1 MVHQVEV
8 AREPEIASYWAQWKE
23 DATPCYFPSLIEN
36 NVARSG
42 RSEQNVIL
50 DILKRHY
57 RNLSDEETR
66 LDVLTAWSIVLQL
79 FTGNAS
85 VSFRLTSQSGR
96 SRLCS
101 TAIERDT
108 TVNTVRSMLRE
119 GLAQSENFKVSDID
133 SNPGFLASN
142 GRPFCN
148 TAVILDADIPTEE
161 DDMAICL
168 HLHESNHAAEAKLI
182 YSRACLEEDH
192 AADIVSTFQQV
203 LSEVMTKPAA
213 LYSEL
218 QVLHPISSRKLF
230 EWNAVAP
237 ASVDRCVGELFEDQA
252 NYTSTNMAIH
262 ASDASFTYA
271 ELESASRKIAM
282 ALQAKSVG
290 PEDVVLLSFPKSAWA
305 VVAMMAVVRAGAT
318 MLFFDISHPTAR
330 LQEIQNQ
337 VQAKIMLTAPQYADA
352 WDWTGAEVLV
362 VDSHLVDSLPDR
374 SLLTSIVQPNNSL
387 YIIYTSGSTG
397 KPKGCCV
404 EHRQFLTGSYAQ
416 RKASGM
422 RATDRV
428 LQLAS
433 FSFDV
438 SLLEIMTSLITGA
451 CVCIPGDASRSRG
464 PAHCI
469 QEFGVT
475 WAFLTPS
482 LVKLMTPDMVPTLRF
497 LVLGGEALGKA
508 DVETWAP
515 THVQLANGYGPTECS
530 VAATA
535 FPNLS
540 PESHPSNIGFPL
552 GALIWIVD
560 PEDHRRLV
568 PPGCPGELLVHGP
581 IVARGYYKDTERTDA
596 VFVSDDFP
604 WLPKT
609 GSEEARRMYRSGD
622 LARFNSDG
630 SIHFLGRKGQD
641 SQVKLRGLRIE
652 LGEIEHHIAKHEA
665 VRRAAVLLPREG
677 PCKDQLTVVLS
688 LGTVPEPESE
698 KGIQLLQ
705 GHFET
710 AEQVKQDVSAHLPA
724 YMVPSLWIVASSI
737 PLSIS
742 GKLNRSAVTQF
753 TNSIDDE
760 TYNLVTGDVSEV
772 AVIPASPVEEILQQ
786 ACGEILNVPA
796 SSIRLN
802 RSFIH
807 NGLDSILG
815 MQLLSRLRAAGIA
828 VSMQDMLASKS
839 LSELAERART
849 GDAAT
854 TLQTYP
860 ISYDLARF
868 ESEILPDLPVQAE
881 EIEEV
886 YPLGIMQRGILLSQ
900 QRESAS
906 YELRILCRATL
917 PHGRESMD
925 IDRLKNAWK
934 SVSNRHASLRTVF
947 TPSLSDDS
955 PCDQLVFKTV
965 EPQISIVSCRNEAD
979 VRHAVHQ
986 YTIAN
991 ADKGQRPRVD
1001 FVIYMTG
1008 EHLYCMAAVDHA
1020 LIDGVSVLLMF
1031 RDLSAAYAGDLD
1043 LTRTTRFSHYV
1054 GYLQQQDRSVSMD
1067 FWKQY
1072 LQGISTCHFPVLN
1085 DNSHGPNELH
1095 ELTASV
1101 DQSLGLHNF
1110 CRTHNIT
1117 PASLLHLAWA
1127 MTLRAYSGTEDVCF
1141 GYLSAGRD
1149 LPVQDID
1156 DAVGAYINMLVCRM
1170 DLGELASSS
1179 LLQLAES
1186 VQQSFLKSMP
1196 HQLCSLADIQHE
1208 LQLRGPLFNTVL
1220 SLQSALGD
1228 IIQASKNSI
1237 AFEIV
1242 DEIDLTEYDISV
1254 NIAVA
1259 RDDVHLSF
1267 RHYTSKVS
1275 DEMASNVLGTFQN
1288 MIRVIV
1294 QDHEKRLNEID
1305 LLSENDKHQ
1314 ILSWNEMV
1322 WEDHKRRIH
1331 DIISEQARR
1340 KPNALAID
1348 AHDGRLTYAELDSIS
1363 SLLASYLS
1371 ELGVGPETLVPLC
1384 FKKSMWVP
1392 VTQMAVLKAG
1402 GACVAMDPTHPE
1414 KRRDELL
1421 RQCDAKMALTSPEY
1435 IHLFDKLVGKALAI
1449 SKPLLDGLLE
1459 KQFTLPKTWIRPTP
1473 SNPCFVV
1480 FTSGSTG
1487 KPKGIVLEHHA
1498 LASSS
1503 AAHGPIM
1510 QYNQPGARIL
1520 QFASYTFDVSIGET
1534 FSGLQMGATV
1544 CIPAEE
1550 ERLDDLAGVIN
1561 RMNINIAYLTPSVA
1575 SLLEPSDVPGL
1586 KVLALGGEAVR
1597 AENVAAWADKLHL
1610 IDIYGPAETSV
1621 YSTGLSPV
1629 TPTDAPGNI
1638 GFGLGA
1644 RMWVTDAGNPDRLCH
1659 VGEVGEL
1666 LIQGPI
1672 VARGYLND
1680 LQKTSAAFI
1689 PPPRWMVETG
1699 MQMSSTEKL
1708 YRSGDLCRYNS
1719 DGSIN
1724 VVGRKDMQIK
1734 LHGQRIEMA
1743 EIEYNILRSD
1753 SIANAVVLYPR
1764 SGPLGERLVAVIA
1777 LRESSTAQED
1787 TKTIRLIDPSHNSV
1801 AADKIAQGRAY
1812 LGKRVPGYMMPS
1824 VWLCFDILP
1833 LSRNEKTDRV
1843 RVLQYV
1849 QEMASIPGLA
1859 TAKPEEQ
1866 TKVSAPLNST
1876 ETTVQGIVAAVL
1888 GQPQSKISMDQSFV
1902 GMAGDSIQ
1910 AMQAVAKCR
1919 TNGLSVTVKDVLMS
1933 KSLRDLAKKARPISS
1948 TPNRKMGSDEPF
1960 ALLANATLEALDKD
1974 VKKIGYSGS
1983 DDLEDAYP
1991 ASPMQQGLLI
2001 AQAQASG
2008 NYKFFA
2014 LCEATA
2020 LKSGVK
2026 VSVEGLRAAWQQVV
2040 NRHAILRTV
2049 FVETSNAS
2057 NDDVSALYTQAVLK
2071 QFSAR
2076 QAQVGD
2082 YQALLDQPWTN
2093 PIDYEDGLPLHRFT
2107 VYENVTESKVY
2118 FNLEISHTLI
2128 DGASMA
2134 IILRDLVSAYQHQSQ
2149 GPAPLYRNYISML
2162 VERQHSEVENSL
2174 TYWSQY
2180 LEGVEPCIMPK
2191 LLLDQS
2197 APIEDTLENVK
2208 VNLPSDTVK
2217 KLHAFSKANAVTLA
2231 SILQTA
2237 WAIVVRAYSSNPDVV
2252 FGFLASGRDIS
2263 LDGLENA
2270 LGPYINMLICRVDAN
2285 SSNKDSILTT
2295 IQKAQSDY
2303 LDSLAHQHTPL
2314 SQIQHSILDASAGSR
2329 LFNSV
2334 LSIQRPLSTDDDGN
2348 EIKIECVQSYDPT
2361 EYDCSVSITASE
2373 AVVEANISYMSTY
2386 YTTQQA
2392 TRIGKTFSKI
2402 LTDMLQDPAAPLTS
2416 LEFITPEDKQIILRR
2431 NKNGVVPLA
2440 AQDLIHAQV
2449 VRQAVERPSAP
2460 AIASWDGSYSYEE
2473 LVSVAGRLAH
2483 HLRNNG
2489 VATEQK
2495 VLLAFD
2501 KSKWAIVSMLAVL
2514 LAGGTYLSIDP
2525 AHPPQHHRNIIEQ
2538 AEPILLLTGSKLYA
2552 EKLKAVIETV
2562 TVVDETLLAQ
2572 LQDHS
2577 ELPGEMVLPD
2587 NGAFICT
2594 TSGSTGRPKAI
2605 TITHSSFS
2613 SVVAHNPEMG
2623 MGSDSRVFQ
2632 FASYTFDTANS
2643 EIWAPLILGA
2653 CVCIP
2658 SENERMNDTAGAINR
2673 LAVNW
2678 SFFTPSMA
2686 SLLTPADI
2694 PGLKTLALGGELVR
2708 EDIVKT
2714 WKGHARVINSF
2725 GPAECSVWTTMAD
2738 IGHGNPVT
2746 TINKGNGGY
2755 GSLLW
2760 IADTSDVTKLAPIG
2774 ATGELLIEG
2783 PILSRGYLDLQKSAE
2798 AFIPPPPWRVQDNP
2812 NTRLYRSGDLVRYNE
2827 DGTVVVV
2834 GRQDGQVKLNGQRI
2848 DCPEIERNVAAHDL
2862 VRFAVIFVPKKGI
2875 CQRKL
2880 TAVVALQQFSE
2891 RTMVSKELRPI
2902 SPENAKTAAEQTEEI
2917 KEQLR
2922 SRVPGYMVPTS
2933 WLIVESMALTPSK
2946 KVDRVT
2952 IARWVETLS
2961 NETYTQA
2968 LDTTA
2973 AAVQGA
2979 IVEQDNLSPEVK
2991 LIQRIIATVLNI
3003 PLDQVDLNK
3012 SFLNLG
3018 GDSIQAIGTV
3028 VQCRKEGLRL
3038 TVKAIMQSK
3047 SLHSLAAAAEKSDQ
3061 PQSQQQEDLVDVPF
3075 ELSPIQ
3081 KLYFSDIARSSREP
3095 EANHFNQSFLLAV
3108 TAKQGA
3114 DEVANALRQLVEYHP
3129 LLRARYSLDKDG
3141 SWTQMIPK
3149 QVEGSFHFAS
3159 YAVDSDE
3166 EARAIARKQQEQ
3178 HCIESGPVFA
3188 SVLLNIEDTGKQL
3201 LFLTAHHLVIDLVSW
3216 RIIIRQ
3222 LEDLLTVKG
3231 SQLPALKPF
3240 PFHSWIKAQADYSA
3254 QHLTPESA
3262 LLHELPAADYSYW
3275 GMQGEQNLRR
3285 DIAEFKFTLNANS
3298 TDGLLRNCHSSMRT
3312 EALDILLAAAFSSF
3326 TEAFSRTPPAIFNE
3340 GHGRESWDSSRI
3352 DVTET
3357 VGWFTT
3363 MYPLHVSPLEH
3374 DLTGTVQ
3381 QLKDQRRSLPR
3392 KGWSYFNSAVSNP
3405 AGRAAFAKHWP
3416 VEILF
3421 NYLGVYQGQEQQAAS
3436 GEDAS
3441 LLQIIPFNEGDFGPQ
3456 VNRFA
3461 LIDINTYVLD
3471 GKAHVSLTYNRNM
3484 KHIDQIERWVQL
3496 YQQTLDDMISTLEQ
3510 SPRLLTPGDFPLLQN
3525 TSYISLQELQK
3536 RFEPSGTPVDNI
3548 EDIYACSPMQEGILL
3563 TQNRMDGAY
3572 HIEMVVQVSSVRG
3585 APIDVP
3591 RLVKAW
3597 QMVVDRQAVLRT
3609 VFVEGLSERP
3619 YDQLL
3624 LKEHSPLVKLLDQP
3638 EGDAVTYM
3646 NAQTQVF
3653 NPDQPPHCLSILH
3666 DTNTG
3671 LTLCKLEI
3679 SHALVDGASM
3689 SILVSD
3695 WVEAYQNPTNAN
3707 PGPLY
3712 SDYIGYIQSQPRAAA
3727 IDFWKSQLS
3736 GVRACH
3742 FPTIVD
3748 SNAEVEETRPLRQV
3762 EVKIPEASQV
3772 RNFCQE
3778 HNVTLASIF
3787 RLAWAKVLRAFTGD
3801 EQVCFGYL
3809 ASGREIPV
3817 AGIEEAVGAFIN
3829 MLVCSIDFDATSQQS
3844 AITSLDKLQDEYLQS
3859 LPYQHVSLAEIQHE
3873 LGLSSG
3879 QKLFNTV
3886 LSFQR
3891 RPHQDFF
3898 AGDLHLR
3905 YIDGVDPTE
3914 YPISVSISDDAG
3926 KIHVQMSYF
3935 ASILSDAQA
3944 ASVSNAL
3951 SSILAS
3957 ILDRPQAP
3965 VSQLKME
3972 SDEDRRQIF
3981 SWNSDIP
3988 ATVDKCVHAVFNES
4002 VKRAPEAIAID
4013 SFEGTMSYSELDLKS
4028 SILATQL
4035 MQQGVTVGDFVPIAF
4050 EKSVWAIVS
4059 MMGIMKAGAGYVPLD
4074 MAHPDDRLKTI
4085 ISQLVDVR
4093 LVLAS
4098 QKNTK
4103 RMQILADNVLTVSSG
4118 TLLDTNS
4125 TPVVLP
4131 AVIPESS
4138 AYCLFTSG
4146 TSGVPKGV
4154 VLSHRAV
4161 NSSTFHH
4168 GALIGCNS
4176 ATRMYQFAAFTFDAC
4191 ILEIFTTLMYGGTIC
4206 LPSDDERMSDII
4218 GFINRKQVN
4227 TAFMTPSVVRIVKPE
4242 DIPTMKTLI
4251 LGGEALGTDN
4261 IATWANRLRLM
4272 NGYGPTET
4280 CVFAVMK
4287 TFEGATDRNDVLG
4300 KGVASQTW
4308 IVNPDDPSQLA
4319 PLGAVGMLHLS
4330 GPALADGYLRDQ
4342 TKTDSVFLESPG
4354 FLPGERAYNTGDRA
4368 RYNDDGSIIYLG
4380 RADQQTK
4387 LRGQRIEL
4395 AEIETHTLKNLP
4407 EASGVCVDIVFPGG
4421 LQDKACLAAFFCF
4434 DKKDKSLPGE
4444 DLLLPVA
4451 ESVQNDIVRLQRAL
4465 EAALPPYEVPA
4476 LYIPVSKMPTT
4487 TAGKL
4492 DRRTLRETISSMPQ
4506 EELLRMYS
4514 QIESSKKPLTT
4525 AAEQTLALAWSE
4537 VLKIPVSR
4545 IGSDDNFFRVGGD
4558 SISAMVLA
4566 SKRVAT
4572 VADIFKHPV
4581 LSDMAAVSS
4590 SKTSSRDSGS
4600 ETVAPFSLLHGS
4612 ATVSSIAA
4620 KGKLSPDDVEDAYPC
4635 TPLQEGLMAL
4645 SLLNPGSYI
4654 LRKVL
4659 RLPASMDIPMFKDAW
4674 EMTVANNPILRTTIV
4689 EGLDARSLQVVLKHN
4704 STSLWRTAS
4713 SLQEYL
4719 DQDEEQSFTFGAPLS
4734 RYGITA
4740 DGHFVWTA
4748 HHSIYDGWTL
4758 PLILNQVRAFYTSNV
4773 PKRVPSFNSFVKYIT
4788 STTHEEAQ
4796 TYWTKSLSG
4805 GKPIIAYPE
4814 PPAAT
4819 HTHRHRVDGMAHQK
4833 IAMQL
4838 QPESDVPTATL
4849 LRAAWAYVLAQY
4861 SDAGEDNDIVFGTTL
4876 SGRSCPVDEI
4886 TEIVGPTITTVPV
4899 RMGIPTGE
4907 TSVRAFLKTVQDQ
4920 TTDMMPFEHFGLR
4933 NIANINA
4940 DTAAAIQFQNL
4951 FVVQP
4956 MAQRFDIQPQELLG
4970 AEEVALPLKNF
4981 DTYPLV
4987 WECSLDEK
4995 DVHVEA
5001 RFDQTIIPQNRVER
5015 MLCHF
5020 EHIVSSFQQATEKTK
5035 LEDITMLTT
5044 DEMSQIL
5051 EWNNTYPE
5059 VLESTVPAV
5068 FAEQVKLRPDALAI
5082 DAWDG
5087 KLTYAE
5093 LDQLTT
5099 VLAGRLTK
5107 DHGVGPEVL
5116 VPLCFQKS
5124 IWAVATQLSVMKAGG
5139 AVVNLDPA
5147 QPLERLQLI
5156 LQDADAKFVLAASHL
5171 AKKFETLAG
5180 LTTIA
5185 IDEQYFSNL
5194 PLTSTT
5200 ALPSISPQNPAYV
5213 LFTSGSTGLPK
5224 GIVIEHRSLC
5234 SSSKAH
5240 GTAWNIGPSTRLLQ
5254 FAAYQF
5260 DVSAADIFT
5269 TLQRGGCICVP
5280 SDDERLNDLA
5290 GAINRFQCNWAFLTP
5305 TVASLLPAEGI
5316 PSLRKL
5322 VLGGEA
5328 STRAIIA
5335 KWHSVLDLI
5344 VCYGPAETTVYSSG
5358 APPATASS
5366 DPADI
5371 GSPIGVLNWIVDPS
5385 EHNKLVP
5392 IGCTGELILEG
5403 PTVARGYLHNEEKT
5417 AAAFVTDPAWAKAG
5431 DKPRRFYRTGDL
5443 VRYNEDGTIHFVGRK
5458 DTMMKIR
5465 GQRVEAGEIEH
5476 AIRARLP
5483 TLGHVVVDS
5492 ARPESL
5498 DSRTALIAYLQPSAI
5513 AAEETHVL
5521 PLDPIKEDLVALQT
5535 SLSGALPHYMLPN
5548 YFIPISR
5555 VPLTTNGKTDRRK
5568 LKELVSSLTRE
5579 QLLEYGLQNS
5589 LGDKKQQPSTPAEF
5603 ALRELWAQTLGVEA
5617 ETIATED
5624 QFFRIGGD
5632 SILAI
5637 KLVSTAAKKGIQLSV
5652 TDFFE
5657 SPALSDMAKV
5667 ADGRTRS
5674 EEKEDAVPYKP
5685 FSLITDKPQSK
5696 LVKELAA
5703 QIQTSEKNIIDV
5715 LPATDFQKNAVAH
5728 GLMKTR
5734 GFRNYLWLD
5743 RDGDAET
5750 KLITA
5755 ALHTFVAQHEILR
5768 TVFAVHGADIVQ
5780 TVLRYL
5786 PYEIEW
5792 HEAADDIESS
5802 TMHICKKDTERP
5814 VVMADPQLKFFVVG
5828 KAGSK
5833 ASFRLIMRISHAQYD
5848 GSCLPQLLNSLV
5860 TALECQ
5866 EAGPISSMA
5875 PYFQEQAV
5883 SPAKQLEA
5891 TAYWQSLLSG
5901 STMTPIVKQ
5910 LHETPSYK
5918 NIYNTQLTRT
5928 IPTPSAITSRHGI
5941 TFATILKLAWSLTV
5955 SSLSSSD
5962 DITFGHVVSG
5972 RPPSLTALMGPC
5984 LNVIP
5989 VRVGLENTTTILNLL
6004 RQIQN
6009 QHASSYPFEATL
6021 GTRTIVQDCT
6031 SWPQHTRFSSIV
6043 QHQNIDETTE
6053 AGEVGA
6059 WCPEADEADVAIKT
6073 TPKEG
6078 GDVMEVAMICSNI
6091 VIETQK
6097 WEAVLNLLCEMIA
6110 AIGEDESKSVGEVL
6124 RSESGLRLPL
6134 TRDDGYTNGHMNGVN
6149 GFQQKTQEKARLPAL
6164 WQEILG
6170 LSEEQTV
6177 SLDYHSDFFELG
6189 GDLVT
6194 AAVLVTR
6201 LQQLGYGELSVEI
6214 IIDHSRFGQM
6224 VKALGAVVLGSAVPT
6239 QLTAPWYEPPRAHNK
6254 FASHWGL
6261 YILLLMVAAAAT
6273 STAFIME
6280 PKENV

>member
-36 NVARSG
+36 SVARSG

-101 TAIERDT
+101 AAIERDT

-142 GRPFCN
+142 GRLFCN

-230 EWNAVAP
+230 EWNAVTP

-352 WDWTGAEVLV
+352 WGWTGAEVLV
-362 VDSHLVDSLPDR
+362 VDSHLVDSLVDR

-416 RKASGM
+416 GKASGM
-422 RATDRV
+422 RATD
-428 LQLAS
+428 L
-433 FSFDV
+433 
-438 SLLEIMTSLITGA
+438 
-451 CVCIPGDASRSRG
+451 
-464 PAHCI
+464 
-469 QEFGVT
+469 
-475 WAFLTPS
+475 
-482 LVKLMTPDMVPTLRF
+482 
-497 LVLGGEALGKA
+497 
-508 DVETWAP
+508 
-515 THVQLANGYGPTECS
+515 
-530 VAATA
+530 
-535 FPNLS
+535 
-540 PESHPSNIGFPL
+540 
-552 GALIWIVD
+552 
-560 PEDHRRLV
+560 
-568 PPGCPGELLVHGP
+568 
-581 IVARGYYKDTERTDA
+581 
-596 VFVSDDFP
+596 
-604 WLPKT
+604 
-609 GSEEARRMYRSGD
+609 
-622 LARFNSDG
+622 
-630 SIHFLGRKGQD
+630 
-641 SQVKLRGLRIE
+641 
-652 LGEIEHHIAKHEA
+652 
-665 VRRAAVLLPREG
+665 
-677 PCKDQLTVVLS
+677 
-688 LGTVPEPESE
+688 PEPESE

-796 SSIRLN
+796 SSICLN

-839 LSELAERART
+839 LSELAERAQT

-955 PCDQLVFKTV
+955 PCDQLVLKTV

-1149 LPVQDID
+1149 LLVQDMD

-1242 DEIDLTEYDISV
+1242 DEVDLTEYDISV
-1254 NIAVA
+1254 NIAIA

-1322 WEDHKRRIH
+1322 WEDHQRCIH

-1392 VTQMAVLKAG
+1392 VAQMAVLKAG

-1421 RQCDAKMALTSPEY
+1421 QQCDAKMALTSPEY

-1510 QYNQPGARIL
+1510 QYNQPRARIL

-1621 YSTGLSPV
+1621 YSTGLCPV
-1629 TPTDAPGNI
+1629 TSTDAPGNI

-1644 RMWVTDAGNPDRLCH
+1644 L
-1659 VGEVGEL
+1659 
-1666 LIQGPI
+1666 
-1672 VARGYLND
+1672 
-1680 LQKTSAAFI
+1680 
-1689 PPPRWMVETG
+1689 
-1699 MQMSSTEKL
+1699 
-1708 YRSGDLCRYNS
+1708 
-1719 DGSIN
+1719 
-1724 VVGRKDMQIK
+1724 
-1734 LHGQRIEMA
+1734 
-1743 EIEYNILRSD
+1743 
-1753 SIANAVVLYPR
+1753 
-1764 SGPLGERLVAVIA
+1764 AVIA

-1919 TNGLSVTVKDVLMS
+1919 TNGLSVTVKDVLVS

-1948 TPNRKMGSDEPF
+1948 TPNRKIGSDEPF

-2082 YQALLDQPWTN
+2082 YRALLDQPWTN

-2162 VERQHSEVENSL
+2162 VERQHPEVENSL

-2552 EKLKAVIETV
+2552 GKLKAVIETV

-2760 IADTSDVTKLAPIG
+2760 IADTSD
-2774 ATGELLIEG
+2774 
-2783 PILSRGYLDLQKSAE
+2783 
-2798 AFIPPPPWRVQDNP
+2798 
-2812 NTRLYRSGDLVRYNE
+2812 
-2827 DGTVVVV
+2827 
-2834 GRQDGQVKLNGQRI
+2834 
-2848 DCPEIERNVAAHDL
+2848 
-2862 VRFAVIFVPKKGI
+2862 KGI

-2973 AAVQGA
+2973 AADQGT

-3141 SWTQMIPK
+3141 SWTQMVPK

-3298 TDGLLRNCHSSMRT
+3298 TDGLLRNCHSSMKT

-3363 MYPLHVSPLEH
+3363 MYPLHVSPLED

-3484 KHIDQIERWVQL
+3484 RHIDQIERWVQL

-3525 TSYISLQELQK
+3525 TSYTSLQELQK

-3563 TQNRMDGAY
+3563 TQNRIDGAY

-3653 NPDQPPHCLSILH
+3653 SPDQPPHCLTILH
-3666 DTNTG
+3666 DTNIG

-3695 WVEAYQNPTNAN
+3695 WVEAYQNPTTAN

-3742 FPTIVD
+3742 FPTIVE

-3935 ASILSDAQA
+3935 ASIMSDAQA

-3965 VSQLKME
+3965 VAQLKME

-4118 TLLDTNS
+4118 TLLDTKS

-4206 LPSDDERMSDII
+4206 LPSDEERMSDII

-4242 DIPTMKTLI
+4242 DIPSMETLI
-4251 LGGEALGTDN
+4251 LGGEALGADN

-4287 TFEGATDRNDVLG
+4287 TFERTTDRNDVLG

-4421 LQDKACLAAFFCF
+4421 LQDKACLAAFFCL

-4514 QIESSKKPLTT
+4514 QTESSKKPLTT
-4525 AAEQTLALAWSE
+4525 VAEQTLALAWSE

-4600 ETVAPFSLLHGS
+4600 ETVAPFSLLDGS

-4719 DQDEEQSFTFGAPLS
+4719 DQDEEESFTFGTPLS

-4773 PKRVPSFNSFVKYIT
+4773 PKRVPSFNSFIKYIT

-4819 HTHRHRVDGMAHQK
+4819 HTHRHRVDGVAHQK

-4907 TSVRAFLKTVQDQ
+4907 TSVRTFLKTVQDQ

-4956 MAQRFDIQPQELLG
+4956 MAQRFDIQPQELL
-4970 AEEVALPLKNF
+4970 V
-4981 DTYPLV
+4981 
-4987 WECSLDEK
+4987 
-4995 DVHVEA
+4995 
-5001 RFDQTIIPQNRVER
+5001 
-5015 MLCHF
+5015 
-5020 EHIVSSFQQATEKTK
+5020 
-5035 LEDITMLTT
+5035 
-5044 DEMSQIL
+5044 
-5051 EWNNTYPE
+5051 
-5059 VLESTVPAV
+5059 
-5068 FAEQVKLRPDALAI
+5068 
-5082 DAWDG
+5082 
-5087 KLTYAE
+5087 
-5093 LDQLTT
+5093 
-5099 VLAGRLTK
+5099 
-5107 DHGVGPEVL
+5107 
-5116 VPLCFQKS
+5116 
-5124 IWAVATQLSVMKAGG
+5124 
-5139 AVVNLDPA
+5139 
-5147 QPLERLQLI
+5147 QP
-5156 LQDADAKFVLAASHL
+5156 
-5171 AKKFETLAG
+5171 
-5180 LTTIA
+5180 
-5185 IDEQYFSNL
+5185 
-5194 PLTSTT
+5194 
-5200 ALPSISPQNPAYV
+5200 
-5213 LFTSGSTGLPK
+5213 
-5224 GIVIEHRSLC
+5224 
-5234 SSSKAH
+5234 
-5240 GTAWNIGPSTRLLQ
+5240 
-5254 FAAYQF
+5254 
-5260 DVSAADIFT
+5260 
-5269 TLQRGGCICVP
+5269 
-5280 SDDERLNDLA
+5280 
-5290 GAINRFQCNWAFLTP
+5290 
-5305 TVASLLPAEGI
+5305 
-5316 PSLRKL
+5316 
-5322 VLGGEA
+5322 
-5328 STRAIIA
+5328 
-5335 KWHSVLDLI
+5335 
-5344 VCYGPAETTVYSSG
+5344 
-5358 APPATASS
+5358 
-5366 DPADI
+5366 
-5371 GSPIGVLNWIVDPS
+5371 
-5385 EHNKLVP
+5385 
-5392 IGCTGELILEG
+5392 
-5403 PTVARGYLHNEEKT
+5403 
-5417 AAAFVTDPAWAKAG
+5417 
-5431 DKPRRFYRTGDL
+5431 
-5443 VRYNEDGTIHFVGRK
+5443 
-5458 DTMMKIR
+5458 
-5465 GQRVEAGEIEH
+5465 
-5476 AIRARLP
+5476 
-5483 TLGHVVVDS
+5483 
-5492 ARPESL
+5492 
-5498 DSRTALIAYLQPSAI
+5498 
-5513 AAEETHVL
+5513 
-5521 PLDPIKEDLVALQT
+5521 
-5535 SLSGALPHYMLPN
+5535 
-5548 YFIPISR
+5548 
-5555 VPLTTNGKTDRRK
+5555 
-5568 LKELVSSLTRE
+5568 
-5579 QLLEYGLQNS
+5579 
-5589 LGDKKQQPSTPAEF
+5589 
-5603 ALRELWAQTLGVEA
+5603 
-5617 ETIATED
+5617 
-5624 QFFRIGGD
+5624 
-5632 SILAI
+5632 
-5637 KLVSTAAKKGIQLSV
+5637 
-5652 TDFFE
+5652 
-5657 SPALSDMAKV
+5657 
-5667 ADGRTRS
+5667 
-5674 EEKEDAVPYKP
+5674 
-5685 FSLITDKPQSK
+5685 
-5696 LVKELAA
+5696 
-5703 QIQTSEKNIIDV
+5703 
-5715 LPATDFQKNAVAH
+5715 
-5728 GLMKTR
+5728 
-5734 GFRNYLWLD
+5734 
-5743 RDGDAET
+5743 
-5750 KLITA
+5750 
-5755 ALHTFVAQHEILR
+5755 
-5768 TVFAVHGADIVQ
+5768 
-5780 TVLRYL
+5780 
-5786 PYEIEW
+5786 
-5792 HEAADDIESS
+5792 
-5802 TMHICKKDTERP
+5802 
-5814 VVMADPQLKFFVVG
+5814 
-5828 KAGSK
+5828 
-5833 ASFRLIMRISHAQYD
+5833 
-5848 GSCLPQLLNSLV
+5848 
-5860 TALECQ
+5860 
-5866 EAGPISSMA
+5866 
-5875 PYFQEQAV
+5875 
-5883 SPAKQLEA
+5883 
-5891 TAYWQSLLSG
+5891 
-5901 STMTPIVKQ
+5901 
-5910 LHETPSYK
+5910 
-5918 NIYNTQLTRT
+5918 
-5928 IPTPSAITSRHGI
+5928 
-5941 TFATILKLAWSLTV
+5941 
-5955 SSLSSSD
+5955 
-5962 DITFGHVVSG
+5962 
-5972 RPPSLTALMGPC
+5972 
-5984 LNVIP
+5984 
-5989 VRVGLENTTTILNLL
+5989 
-6004 RQIQN
+6004 
-6009 QHASSYPFEATL
+6009 
-6021 GTRTIVQDCT
+6021 
-6031 SWPQHTRFSSIV
+6031 
-6043 QHQNIDETTE
+6043 
-6053 AGEVGA
+6053 
-6059 WCPEADEADVAIKT
+6059 
-6073 TPKEG
+6073 
-6078 GDVMEVAMICSNI
+6078 
-6091 VIETQK
+6091 
-6097 WEAVLNLLCEMIA
+6097 
-6110 AIGEDESKSVGEVL
+6110 
-6124 RSESGLRLPL
+6124 
-6134 TRDDGYTNGHMNGVN
+6134 
-6149 GFQQKTQEKARLPAL
+6149 
-6164 WQEILG
+6164 
-6170 LSEEQTV
+6170 
-6177 SLDYHSDFFELG
+6177 
-6189 GDLVT
+6189 
-6194 AAVLVTR
+6194 
-6201 LQQLGYGELSVEI
+6201 
-6214 IIDHSRFGQM
+6214 
-6224 VKALGAVVLGSAVPT
+6224 
-6239 QLTAPWYEPPRAHNK
+6239 
-6254 FASHWGL
+6254 
-6261 YILLLMVAAAAT
+6261 
-6273 STAFIME
+6273 
-6280 PKENV
+6280 

>member
-36 NVARSG
+36 SVARSG

-101 TAIERDT
+101 AAIERDT

-142 GRPFCN
+142 GRLFCN

-230 EWNAVAP
+230 EWNAVTP

-352 WDWTGAEVLV
+352 WGWTGAEVLV
-362 VDSHLVDSLPDR
+362 VDSHLVDSLVDR

-416 RKASGM
+416 GKASGM
-422 RATDRV
+422 RATD
-428 LQLAS
+428 L
-433 FSFDV
+433 
-438 SLLEIMTSLITGA
+438 
-451 CVCIPGDASRSRG
+451 
-464 PAHCI
+464 
-469 QEFGVT
+469 
-475 WAFLTPS
+475 
-482 LVKLMTPDMVPTLRF
+482 
-497 LVLGGEALGKA
+497 
-508 DVETWAP
+508 
-515 THVQLANGYGPTECS
+515 
-530 VAATA
+530 
-535 FPNLS
+535 
-540 PESHPSNIGFPL
+540 
-552 GALIWIVD
+552 
-560 PEDHRRLV
+560 
-568 PPGCPGELLVHGP
+568 
-581 IVARGYYKDTERTDA
+581 
-596 VFVSDDFP
+596 
-604 WLPKT
+604 
-609 GSEEARRMYRSGD
+609 
-622 LARFNSDG
+622 
-630 SIHFLGRKGQD
+630 
-641 SQVKLRGLRIE
+641 
-652 LGEIEHHIAKHEA
+652 
-665 VRRAAVLLPREG
+665 
-677 PCKDQLTVVLS
+677 VLS

-796 SSIRLN
+796 SSICLN

-839 LSELAERART
+839 LSELAERAQT

-955 PCDQLVFKTV
+955 PCDQLVLKTV

-1149 LPVQDID
+1149 LLVQDMD

-1242 DEIDLTEYDISV
+1242 DEVDLTEYDISV
-1254 NIAVA
+1254 NIAIA

-1322 WEDHKRRIH
+1322 WEDHQRCIH

-1392 VTQMAVLKAG
+1392 VAQMAVLKAG

-1421 RQCDAKMALTSPEY
+1421 QQCDAKMALTSPEY
-1435 IHLFDKLVGKALAI
+1435 IHLFDKL
-1449 SKPLLDGLLE
+1449 
-1459 KQFTLPKTWIRPTP
+1459 
-1473 SNPCFVV
+1473 
-1480 FTSGSTG
+1480 
-1487 KPKGIVLEHHA
+1487 
-1498 LASSS
+1498 
-1503 AAHGPIM
+1503 
-1510 QYNQPGARIL
+1510 
-1520 QFASYTFDVSIGET
+1520 
-1534 FSGLQMGATV
+1534 
-1544 CIPAEE
+1544 
-1550 ERLDDLAGVIN
+1550 
-1561 RMNINIAYLTPSVA
+1561 
-1575 SLLEPSDVPGL
+1575 
-1586 KVLALGGEAVR
+1586 AVR

-1621 YSTGLSPV
+1621 YSTGLCPV
-1629 TPTDAPGNI
+1629 TSTDAPGNI

-1699 MQMSSTEKL
+1699 MHMSSTEKL

-1919 TNGLSVTVKDVLMS
+1919 TNGLSVTVKDVLVS

-1948 TPNRKMGSDEPF
+1948 TPNRKIGSDEPF

-2082 YQALLDQPWTN
+2082 YRALLDQPWTN

-2162 VERQHSEVENSL
+2162 VERQHPEVENSL

-2483 HLRNNG
+2483 HLRNNR

-2552 EKLKAVIETV
+2552 GKLKAVIETV

-2798 AFIPPPPWRVQDNP
+2798 AFISPPPWRVQDNP

-2973 AAVQGA
+2973 AADQGT

-3141 SWTQMIPK
+3141 SWTQMVPK

-3298 TDGLLRNCHSSMRT
+3298 TDGLLRNCHSSMKT

-3363 MYPLHVSPLEH
+3363 MYPLHVSPLED

-3484 KHIDQIERWVQL
+3484 RHIDQIERWVQL

-3525 TSYISLQELQK
+3525 TSYTSLQELQK

-3563 TQNRMDGAY
+3563 TQNRIDGAY

-3653 NPDQPPHCLSILH
+3653 SPDQPPHCLTILH
-3666 DTNTG
+3666 DTNIG

-3695 WVEAYQNPTNAN
+3695 WVEAYQNPTTAN

-3742 FPTIVD
+3742 FPTIVE

-3935 ASILSDAQA
+3935 ASIMSDAQA

-3965 VSQLKME
+3965 VAQLKME

-4118 TLLDTNS
+4118 TLLDTKS

-4206 LPSDDERMSDII
+4206 LPSDEERMSDII

-4242 DIPTMKTLI
+4242 DIPSMETLI
-4251 LGGEALGTDN
+4251 LGGEALGADN

-4287 TFEGATDRNDVLG
+4287 TFERTTDRNDVLG

-4421 LQDKACLAAFFCF
+4421 LQDKACLAAFFCL

-4514 QIESSKKPLTT
+4514 QTESSKKPLTT
-4525 AAEQTLALAWSE
+4525 VAEQTLALAWSE

-4600 ETVAPFSLLHGS
+4600 ETVAPFSLLDGS

-4719 DQDEEQSFTFGAPLS
+4719 DQDEEESFTFGTPLS

-4758 PLILNQVRAFYTSNV
+4758 PLILNQVRAFYTSN
-4773 PKRVPSFNSFVKYIT
+4773 S
-4788 STTHEEAQ
+4788 
-4796 TYWTKSLSG
+4796 
-4805 GKPIIAYPE
+4805 
-4814 PPAAT
+4814 
-4819 HTHRHRVDGMAHQK
+4819 
-4833 IAMQL
+4833 
-4838 QPESDVPTATL
+4838 
-4849 LRAAWAYVLAQY
+4849 
-4861 SDAGEDNDIVFGTTL
+4861 
-4876 SGRSCPVDEI
+4876 
-4886 TEIVGPTITTVPV
+4886 
-4899 RMGIPTGE
+4899 
-4907 TSVRAFLKTVQDQ
+4907 
-4920 TTDMMPFEHFGLR
+4920 
-4933 NIANINA
+4933 
-4940 DTAAAIQFQNL
+4940 
-4951 FVVQP
+4951 
-4956 MAQRFDIQPQELLG
+4956 
-4970 AEEVALPLKNF
+4970 
-4981 DTYPLV
+4981 
-4987 WECSLDEK
+4987 
-4995 DVHVEA
+4995 
-5001 RFDQTIIPQNRVER
+5001 
-5015 MLCHF
+5015 
-5020 EHIVSSFQQATEKTK
+5020 
-5035 LEDITMLTT
+5035 
-5044 DEMSQIL
+5044 
-5051 EWNNTYPE
+5051 
-5059 VLESTVPAV
+5059 
-5068 FAEQVKLRPDALAI
+5068 
-5082 DAWDG
+5082 
-5087 KLTYAE
+5087 
-5093 LDQLTT
+5093 
-5099 VLAGRLTK
+5099 
-5107 DHGVGPEVL
+5107 
-5116 VPLCFQKS
+5116 
-5124 IWAVATQLSVMKAGG
+5124 
-5139 AVVNLDPA
+5139 
-5147 QPLERLQLI
+5147 
-5156 LQDADAKFVLAASHL
+5156 
-5171 AKKFETLAG
+5171 
-5180 LTTIA
+5180 
-5185 IDEQYFSNL
+5185 
-5194 PLTSTT
+5194 
-5200 ALPSISPQNPAYV
+5200 
-5213 LFTSGSTGLPK
+5213 
-5224 GIVIEHRSLC
+5224 
-5234 SSSKAH
+5234 
-5240 GTAWNIGPSTRLLQ
+5240 
-5254 FAAYQF
+5254 
-5260 DVSAADIFT
+5260 
-5269 TLQRGGCICVP
+5269 
-5280 SDDERLNDLA
+5280 
-5290 GAINRFQCNWAFLTP
+5290 
-5305 TVASLLPAEGI
+5305 
-5316 PSLRKL
+5316 
-5322 VLGGEA
+5322 
-5328 STRAIIA
+5328 
-5335 KWHSVLDLI
+5335 
-5344 VCYGPAETTVYSSG
+5344 
-5358 APPATASS
+5358 
-5366 DPADI
+5366 
-5371 GSPIGVLNWIVDPS
+5371 
-5385 EHNKLVP
+5385 
-5392 IGCTGELILEG
+5392 
-5403 PTVARGYLHNEEKT
+5403 
-5417 AAAFVTDPAWAKAG
+5417 
-5431 DKPRRFYRTGDL
+5431 
-5443 VRYNEDGTIHFVGRK
+5443 
-5458 DTMMKIR
+5458 
-5465 GQRVEAGEIEH
+5465 
-5476 AIRARLP
+5476 
-5483 TLGHVVVDS
+5483 
-5492 ARPESL
+5492 
-5498 DSRTALIAYLQPSAI
+5498 
-5513 AAEETHVL
+5513 
-5521 PLDPIKEDLVALQT
+5521 
-5535 SLSGALPHYMLPN
+5535 
-5548 YFIPISR
+5548 
-5555 VPLTTNGKTDRRK
+5555 
-5568 LKELVSSLTRE
+5568 
-5579 QLLEYGLQNS
+5579 
-5589 LGDKKQQPSTPAEF
+5589 
-5603 ALRELWAQTLGVEA
+5603 
-5617 ETIATED
+5617 
-5624 QFFRIGGD
+5624 
-5632 SILAI
+5632 
-5637 KLVSTAAKKGIQLSV
+5637 
-5652 TDFFE
+5652 
-5657 SPALSDMAKV
+5657 
-5667 ADGRTRS
+5667 
-5674 EEKEDAVPYKP
+5674 
-5685 FSLITDKPQSK
+5685 
-5696 LVKELAA
+5696 
-5703 QIQTSEKNIIDV
+5703 
-5715 LPATDFQKNAVAH
+5715 
-5728 GLMKTR
+5728 
-5734 GFRNYLWLD
+5734 
-5743 RDGDAET
+5743 
-5750 KLITA
+5750 
-5755 ALHTFVAQHEILR
+5755 
-5768 TVFAVHGADIVQ
+5768 
-5780 TVLRYL
+5780 
-5786 PYEIEW
+5786 
-5792 HEAADDIESS
+5792 
-5802 TMHICKKDTERP
+5802 
-5814 VVMADPQLKFFVVG
+5814 
-5828 KAGSK
+5828 
-5833 ASFRLIMRISHAQYD
+5833 
-5848 GSCLPQLLNSLV
+5848 
-5860 TALECQ
+5860 
-5866 EAGPISSMA
+5866 
-5875 PYFQEQAV
+5875 
-5883 SPAKQLEA
+5883 
-5891 TAYWQSLLSG
+5891 
-5901 STMTPIVKQ
+5901 
-5910 LHETPSYK
+5910 
-5918 NIYNTQLTRT
+5918 
-5928 IPTPSAITSRHGI
+5928 
-5941 TFATILKLAWSLTV
+5941 
-5955 SSLSSSD
+5955 
-5962 DITFGHVVSG
+5962 
-5972 RPPSLTALMGPC
+5972 
-5984 LNVIP
+5984 
-5989 VRVGLENTTTILNLL
+5989 
-6004 RQIQN
+6004 
-6009 QHASSYPFEATL
+6009 
-6021 GTRTIVQDCT
+6021 
-6031 SWPQHTRFSSIV
+6031 
-6043 QHQNIDETTE
+6043 
-6053 AGEVGA
+6053 
-6059 WCPEADEADVAIKT
+6059 
-6073 TPKEG
+6073 
-6078 GDVMEVAMICSNI
+6078 
-6091 VIETQK
+6091 
-6097 WEAVLNLLCEMIA
+6097 
-6110 AIGEDESKSVGEVL
+6110 
-6124 RSESGLRLPL
+6124 
-6134 TRDDGYTNGHMNGVN
+6134 
-6149 GFQQKTQEKARLPAL
+6149 
-6164 WQEILG
+6164 
-6170 LSEEQTV
+6170 
-6177 SLDYHSDFFELG
+6177 
-6189 GDLVT
+6189 
-6194 AAVLVTR
+6194 
-6201 LQQLGYGELSVEI
+6201 
-6214 IIDHSRFGQM
+6214 
-6224 VKALGAVVLGSAVPT
+6224 
-6239 QLTAPWYEPPRAHNK
+6239 
-6254 FASHWGL
+6254 
-6261 YILLLMVAAAAT
+6261 
-6273 STAFIME
+6273 
-6280 PKENV
+6280 

>member
-8 AREPEIASYWAQWKE
+8 AREPEMASYWTQWKE

-36 NVARSG
+36 SVARSG
-42 RSEQNVIL
+42 HSEQNVIL
-50 DILKRHY
+50 HILKRHY

-66 LDVLTAWSIVLQL
+66 LDILTAWSIVLQL

-85 VSFRLTSQSGR
+85 VSFRLTSQSGW

-101 TAIERDT
+101 ATVERDT
-108 TVNTVRSMLRE
+108 TVETVRSKLRA
-119 GLAQSENFKVSDID
+119 GLTQSENFRVSDLN
-133 SNPGFLASN
+133 SNSGFLELN
-142 GRPFCN
+142 GRPYCN
-148 TAVILDADIPTEE
+148 TAVTFNTTSPPDD

-168 HLHESNHAAEAKLI
+168 HLHESNHATEAKLI
-182 YSRACLEEDH
+182 YSRTFLEEDH

-203 LSEVMTKPAA
+203 LSEVMTKPTAI
-213 LYSEL
+213 YSEL

-252 NYTSTNMAIH
+252 NHASTNMAIH

-271 ELESASRKIAM
+271 ELESASRKLALV
-282 ALQAKSVG
+282 LQAKSVG

-305 VVAMMAVVRAGAT
+305 LVAMMAAVRAGAT
-318 MLFFDISHPTAR
+318 MLFFDVSHPMAR

-337 VQAKIMLTAPQYADA
+337 VQARIMLTAPQYADA
-352 WDWTGAEVLV
+352 WDWTGAEVLA
-362 VDSHLVDSLPDR
+362 VDSGLIDSLPDM
-374 SLLTSIVQPNNSL
+374 SLPTSAVRPNNSL

-397 KPKGCCV
+397 KPKGCCI

-497 LVLGGEALGKA
+497 LVLGGEALGKG

-535 FPNLS
+535 LPNLS
-540 PESHPSNIGFPL
+540 PDTDPSNIGFPL

-581 IVARGYYKDTERTDA
+581 IVARGYYKDAERTNA
-596 VFVSDDFP
+596 VFISDDFP
-604 WLPKT
+604 WLPR
-609 GSEEARRMYRSGD
+609 SESAEARRMYRSGD

-652 LGEIEHHIAKHEA
+652 LGEIEHHIAKYET
-665 VRRAAVLLPREG
+665 VRRAAVLLPRQG

-688 LGTVPEPESE
+688 LSTVPDPESDT
-698 KGIQLLQ
+698 GIQPIQ
-705 GHFET
+705 GHFDT
-710 AEQVKQDVSAHLPA
+710 AEQIKQDVSAHLPP
-724 YMVPSLWIVASSI
+724 YMVPSLWIVASSV

-753 TNSIDDE
+753 VNNMDEE
-760 TYNLVTGDVSEV
+760 TYNLVTGDVSEI
-772 AVIPASPVEEILQQ
+772 AVIAASPVEEILQQ
-786 ACGEILNVPA
+786 ACSEILNVPA

-828 VSMQDMLASKS
+828 VSMQDMLQSKS
-839 LSELAERART
+839 LSELAERAQT
-849 GDAAT
+849 GDAVT

-868 ESEILPDLPVQAE
+868 ESEILPGLPVEAE
-881 EIEEV
+881 DVEEV
-886 YPLGIMQRGILLSQ
+886 YPLGIMQKGILLSQ

-925 IDRLKNAWK
+925 IDRLKNALK
-934 SVSNRHASLRTVF
+934 QVSNRHASLRTIF

-955 PCDQLVFKTV
+955 PCDQLVLKNV
-965 EPQISIVSCRNEAD
+965 EPQISVVSCRNEAH
-979 VRHAVHQ
+979 VRQLVHQ
-986 YTIAN
+986 YSIAN

-1001 FVIYMTG
+1001 FVIYVTE
-1008 EHLYCMAAVDHA
+1008 EHLYCMAAIDHA

-1043 LTRTTRFSHYV
+1043 LTHTTRFSHYV
-1054 GYLQQQDRSVSMD
+1054 GYLQQQDKSVSMD
-1067 FWKQY
+1067 FWRQY
-1072 LQGISTCHFPVLN
+1072 LQGISTCSFPVLN
-1085 DNSHGPNELH
+1085 DNSHGSNELH

-1101 DQSLGLHNF
+1101 DQSLGLHDF
-1110 CRTHNIT
+1110 CRTHDIT

-1149 LPVQDID
+1149 LSVQDID
-1156 DAVGAYINMLVCRM
+1156 DAVGAYINMLVCRL
-1170 DLGELASSS
+1170 DLGELASSN

-1196 HQLCSLADIQHE
+1196 HQLCSLAEIQHE

-1228 IIQASKNSI
+1228 IIQASEHSI

-1242 DEIDLTEYDISV
+1242 DEVDLTEYDISV

-1275 DEMASNVLGTFQN
+1275 DQMASNVLGTFQN

-1294 QDHEKRLNEID
+1294 QGHEKRLDEID
-1305 LLSENDKHQ
+1305 LLSDNDKQQ
-1314 ILSWNEMV
+1314 ILSWNEMI
-1322 WEDHKRRIH
+1322 WEDHQRCIH
-1331 DIISEQARR
+1331 DIISEQARQ

-1348 AHDGRLTYAELDSIS
+1348 AYDGRLTYAELDSIS
-1363 SLLASYLS
+1363 SLLAAHLS

-1392 VTQMAVLKAG
+1392 VAQLAVLKAG

-1414 KRRDELL
+1414 KRREELL

-1435 IHLFDKLVGKALAI
+1435 IHLFKKLVGKALAI
-1449 SKPLLDGLLE
+1449 SKSLLDGLLE
-1459 KQFTLPKTWIRPTP
+1459 KQSTLPKSWIQPTP
-1473 SNPCFVV
+1473 SNSCFVV

-1534 FSGLQMGATV
+1534 FSGLQMGGTV

-1575 SLLEPSDVPGL
+1575 SLLEPADVPGL

-1629 TPTDAPGNI
+1629 TLTDAPGNI

-1644 RMWVTDAGNPDRLCH
+1644 RMWVTDAGNPGRLCH

-1680 LQKTSAAFI
+1680 VEKTSAAFI
-1689 PPPRWMVETG
+1689 PPPRWMVEAD
-1699 MQMSSTEKL
+1699 MQISSTEKL

-1777 LRESSTAQED
+1777 LRESSTLQED
-1787 TKTIRLIDPSHNSV
+1787 TKTMRLIDPSHNPV
-1801 AADKIAQGRAY
+1801 AAEKIAQGQAY

-1849 QEMASIPGLA
+1849 QEMAAIPGVA
-1859 TAKPEEQ
+1859 THKSEEQ
-1866 TKVSAPLNST
+1866 AKVSAPLNST
-1876 ETTVQGIVAAVL
+1876 EATVQGIVAGVL

-1933 KSLRDLAKKARPISS
+1933 KSLRDLAKKARSISS
-1948 TPNRKMGSDEPF
+1948 TPTRKIGSDEPF

-1974 VKKIGYSGS
+1974 VKKIGYTGS

-2020 LKSGVK
+2020 LKSGIK
-2026 VSVEGLRAAWQQVV
+2026 VSVERLRSAWQQVV

-2049 FVETSNAS
+2049 FVETSNAN

-2071 QFSAR
+2071 QSSAR
-2076 QAQVGD
+2076 EAQVGD
-2082 YQALLDQPWTN
+2082 YQALLDQPWTH

-2107 VYENVTESKVY
+2107 TYENATDGKVY

-2197 APIEDTLENVK
+2197 APVENTLENVK

-2270 LGPYINMLICRVDAN
+2270 LGPYINMLICRVDAKP
-2285 SSNKDSILTT
+2285 SNKDSILTT
-2295 IQKAQSDY
+2295 IQKAQGDY

-2329 LFNSV
+2329 IFNSV
-2334 LSIQRPLSTDDDGN
+2334 LSIQRPLSTDDTGN

-2373 AVVEANISYMSTY
+2373 AAVEANISYMSTY

-2402 LTDMLQDPAAPLTS
+2402 LTDMLEDPTAPLTS
-2416 LEFITPEDKQIILRR
+2416 LEFITPEDKQIILHR
-2431 NKNGVVPLA
+2431 NKNGVVPPA
-2440 AQDLIHAQV
+2440 AQHLIHEQV
-2449 VRQAVERPSAP
+2449 ARQAVERPSAP

-2473 LVSVAGRLAH
+2473 LISIAGRLAH

-2489 VATEQK
+2489 VTTEQK

-2501 KSKWAIVSMLAVL
+2501 KSKWAVVSMLAVL
-2514 LAGGTYLSIDP
+2514 LAGGTYLSVDP

-2538 AEPILLLTGSKLYA
+2538 AEPVLLLTGSNDYA
-2552 EKLKAVIETV
+2552 EKLRAVIEPV
-2562 TVVDETLLAQ
+2562 IVVDETMLAQ
-2572 LQDHS
+2572 LQDQS
-2577 ELPGEMVLPD
+2577 KLPD
-2587 NGAFICT
+2587 EVALPANGAFICT

-2623 MGSDSRVFQ
+2623 IGTDSRVFQ

-2643 EIWAPLILGA
+2643 EIWAPLMLGA

-2686 SLLTPADI
+2686 SLLSPADI

-2714 WKGHARVINSF
+2714 WNGHARVINSF

-2760 IADTSDVTKLAPIG
+2760 IADTTDVTKLAPIG
-2774 ATGELLIEG
+2774 ATGELLVEG

-2848 DCPEIERNVAAHDL
+2848 ECSEIERNVAAHDF

-2902 SPENAKTAAEQTEEI
+2902 SPENAKAAAKQIEEI

-2973 AAVQGA
+2973 AADQGA

-2991 LIQRIIATVLNI
+2991 LVQRIIAAVLNI

-3047 SLHSLAAAAEKSDQ
+3047 SLYGLAAAAEKSDQ
-3061 PQSQQQEDLVDVPF
+3061 PQSLQQEELVDVPF

-3095 EANHFNQSFLLAV
+3095 EANQFNQSFLLAV

-3114 DEVANALRQLVEYHP
+3114 DEVANALRQLVDH
-3129 LLRARYSLDKDG
+3129 
-3141 SWTQMIPK
+3141 
-3149 QVEGSFHFAS
+3149 
-3159 YAVDSDE
+3159 AVDSDE

-3178 HCIESGPVFA
+3178 HRIETGAVFA
-3188 SVLLNIEDTGKQL
+3188 VVLLNINSTGKQL

-3231 SQLPALKPF
+3231 SHLPALKPF
-3240 PFHSWIKAQADYSA
+3240 PFHSWIKAQADYST
-3254 QHLTPESA
+3254 QHLTPESS
-3262 LLHELPAADYSYW
+3262 LLHEVPAADYSYW

-3285 DIAEFKFTLNANS
+3285 DIAEFNFTLDANS
-3298 TDGLLRNCHSSMRT
+3298 TDGLLRNCHSSMKT

-3326 TEAFSRTPPAIFNE
+3326 AEAFSRTPPSIFNE
-3340 GHGRESWDSSRI
+3340 GHGRESWDSSRV

-3363 MYPLHVSPLEH
+3363 MYPLHVSPLKD
-3374 DLTGTVQ
+3374 DLTGIIQ

-3456 VNRFA
+3456 VNRFS

-3484 KHIDQIERWVQL
+3484 KHVEAIERWVQL
-3496 YQQTLDDMISTLEQ
+3496 YQQTLGDMICALEQ
-3510 SPRLLTPGDFPLLQN
+3510 SPRILTPGDFPLLQN
-3525 TSYISLQELQK
+3525 TSYTSLQRLQK
-3536 RFEPSGTPVDNI
+3536 HFEPSVTPVDNI

-3597 QMVVDRQAVLRT
+3597 QMVVDRQVVLRT
-3609 VFVEGLSERP
+3609 VFVEGLSDRP

-3624 LKEHSPLVKLLDQP
+3624 LKAHSPLVKLLGPP
-3638 EGDAVTYM
+3638 EGDAVSFM

-3653 NPDQPPHCLSILH
+3653 SPDQPPHCLTILH
-3666 DTNTG
+3666 DNETG

-3695 WVEAYQNPTNAN
+3695 WVEAYQNPSNVS

-3742 FPTIVD
+3742 FPNILESDTE
-3748 SNAEVEETRPLRQV
+3748 AEEAHPLRQV
-3762 EVKIPEASQV
+3762 DVKIPEASQV
-3772 RNFCQE
+3772 RQFCQE

-3801 EQVCFGYL
+3801 DQVCFGYL

-3914 YPISVSISDDAG
+3914 YPISISISDDAG

-3957 ILDRPQAP
+3957 ILDTPQVLVA
-3965 VSQLKME
+3965 QLKME
-3972 SDEDRRQIF
+3972 SDEDRKQIF

-3988 ATVDKCVHAVFNES
+3988 ATVDKCVHEVFEDS
-4002 VKRAPEAIAID
+4002 VKRAPGAVAID

-4028 SILATQL
+4028 SILGAQL
-4035 MQQGVTVGDFVPIAF
+4035 MQHGVTAGDFIPIAF

-4059 MMGIMKAGAGYVPLD
+4059 MMGIMKTGAGYVPLD

-4085 ISQLVDVR
+4085 ISQLGDVR
-4093 LVLAS
+4093 LILAS
-4098 QKNTK
+4098 QTNTK
-4103 RMQILADNVLTVSSG
+4103 RMQMLADNVLTVSSG
-4118 TLLDTNS
+4118 ALVDTKS
-4125 TPVVLP
+4125 TSVVLP
-4131 AVIPESS
+4131 AVNPEST

-4168 GALIGCNS
+4168 GALIDCNS
-4176 ATRMYQFAAFTFDAC
+4176 STRMYQFAAFTFDAC

-4206 LPSDDERMSDII
+4206 LPSDDEKMSDIV

-4227 TAFMTPSVVRIVKPE
+4227 TAFMTPSLVRIVRPD
-4242 DIPTMKTLI
+4242 DILTMKTLI
-4251 LGGEALGTDN
+4251 LGGEALGADN
-4261 IATWANRLRLM
+4261 IAIWASRLRLM

-4287 TFEGATDRNDVLG
+4287 TFEGAMDRNDVLG

-4308 IVNPDDPSQLA
+4308 IVNPDDPTQLA

-4330 GPALADGYLRDQ
+4330 GPALADGYLGDQ
-4342 TKTDSVFLESPG
+4342 AKTDSVFLENPG
-4354 FLPGERAYNTGDRA
+4354 FLRGERAYNTGDRA
-4368 RYNDDGSIIYLG
+4368 RYSTDGSIIYLG

-4395 AEIETHTLKNLP
+4395 TEIETHTLSNLP
-4407 EASGVCVDIVFPGG
+4407 DASGVCVDIVLPGG
-4421 LQDKACLAAFFCF
+4421 LQDKACLAAFFCLE
-4434 DKKDKSLPGE
+4434 KKNKSLLGE
-4444 DLLLPVA
+4444 DLLLPVS

-4492 DRRTLRETISSMPQ
+4492 DRRSLRETIASMPQ

-4514 QIESSKKPLTT
+4514 QSENSKKPLTT

-4590 SKTSSRDSGS
+4590 SKSSSSESCS
-4600 ETVAPFSLLHGS
+4600 ETVAPFSLLDGS
-4612 ATVSSIAA
+4612 TTVSSIGA
-4620 KGKLSPDDVEDAYPC
+4620 KSKVSPDDVEDAYPC

-4659 RLPASMDIPMFKDAW
+4659 RLPTSIDLPMFKEAW
-4674 EMTVANNPILRTTIV
+4674 DMTVANNPILRTTII
-4689 EGLDARSLQVVLKHN
+4689 ESPDACSLQVVLKHDT
-4704 STSLWRTAS
+4704 TSLWRTAS

-4719 DQDEEQSFTFGAPLS
+4719 DQDEQESFTFGMPLS

-4748 HHSIYDGWTL
+4748 HHAIYDGWTL
-4758 PLILNQVRAFYTSNV
+4758 PLILNQVRAYYTSSIS
-4773 PKRVPSFNSFVKYIT
+4773 KRVPGFNSFVKYIT
-4788 STTHEEAQ
+4788 STTHEEAHA
-4796 TYWTKSLSG
+4796 YWKNSLSG
-4805 GKPIIAYPE
+4805 GKPTIAFPE
-4814 PPAAT
+4814 PPPAT
-4819 HTHRHRVDGMAHQK
+4819 HTHRHRVNGVAHQR

-4838 QPESDVPTATL
+4838 QSEVDVPTATL

-4861 SDAGEDNDIVFGTTL
+4861 SDAGEDNDVVFGTTL
-4876 SGRSCPVDEI
+4876 SGRSCPVDDI

-4907 TSVRAFLKTVQDQ
+4907 VTVGAFLKEVQDQ

-4940 DTAAAIQFQNL
+4940 DTAAAVQFQNL

-4956 MAQRFDIQPQELLG
+4956 MAQRFDIQPEELLG

-5001 RFDQTIIPQNRVER
+5001 RFDQTIVPQNRVER
-5015 MLCHF
+5015 MLRHF
-5020 EHIVSSFQQATEKTK
+5020 EHIVSCFQQATEKMK
-5035 LEDITMLTT
+5035 MEDITMLTT
-5044 DEMSQIL
+5044 DEMTQIL
-5051 EWNNTYPE
+5051 DWNNTYPE
-5059 VLESTVPAV
+5059 ILETNVPAV
-5068 FAEQVKLRPDALAI
+5068 FAEQVKLRPDALAV

-5093 LDQLTT
+5093 LDRLSTA
-5099 VLAGRLTK
+5099 LAGRLNQN
-5107 DHGVGPEVL
+5107 HGIGPEVL

-5124 IWAVATQLSVMKAGG
+5124 MWAVATQLSVMKAGG

-5147 QPLERLQLI
+5147 QPLDRIQLI
-5156 LQDADAKFVLAASHL
+5156 LRDADAKVVLTASHL
-5171 AKKFETLAG
+5171 AKKFETVAG

-5185 IDEQYFSNL
+5185 IDEQYFANL
-5194 PLTSTT
+5194 PLTSTP
-5200 ALPSISPQNPAYV
+5200 ALPVISPQNPAYV

-5280 SDDERLNDLA
+5280 SDNERLNDLA

-5335 KWHSVLDLI
+5335 KWHSILDLI

-5358 APPATASS
+5358 APPATVSS
-5366 DPADI
+5366 NPADI

-5385 EHNKLVP
+5385 DHNKLVP

-5417 AAAFVTDPAWAKAG
+5417 AAAFVTDPAWTKTG

-5476 AIRARLP
+5476 AIRARLS

-5513 AAEETHVL
+5513 AAEETHIL
-5521 PLDPIKEDLVALQT
+5521 SLDPIKEDLVALQT

-5579 QLLEYGLQNS
+5579 QLLEYGLQTS
-5589 LGDKKQQPSTPAEF
+5589 LGDKKQQPSTSAEF
-5603 ALRELWAQTLGVEA
+5603 ALRDLWAQTLGVDA
-5617 ETIATED
+5617 ETIGTDD

-5637 KLVSTAAKKGIQLSV
+5637 KLVSTAAKQGLQLSV

-5667 ADGRTRS
+5667 IGGRTRS
-5674 EEKEDAVPYKP
+5674 EEHDDTAPYKP
-5685 FSLITDKPQSK
+5685 FSLITDKPQHK

-5703 QIQTSEKNIIDV
+5703 QIKTTEKNIIDV

-5750 KLITA
+5750 KLINP
-5755 ALHTFVAQHEILR
+5755 ALQAFVAQHEILR

-5792 HEAADDIESS
+5792 HETADDIESS
-5802 TMHICKKDTERP
+5802 TMQISKQDAERP
-5814 VVMADPQLKFFVVG
+5814 VIMADPQLKFFVVA
-5828 KAGSK
+5828 KAGAK
-5833 ASFRLIMRISHAQYD
+5833 ASYRLIMRISHAQYD

-5860 TALECQ
+5860 AALECQ

-5891 TAYWQSLLSG
+5891 AEYWQSLLHG
-5901 STMTPIVKQ
+5901 STMTSLVQ
-5910 LHETPSYK
+5910 HLHETPSYK

-5928 IPTPSAITSRHGI
+5928 IPTPSAITAKHGI

-5962 DITFGHVVSG
+5962 DVTFGHVVSG

-5989 VRVGLENTTTILNLL
+5989 VRVSLKNTATILSLL

-6021 GTRTIVQDCT
+6021 GTRTIVRDCT

-6073 TPKEG
+6073 TPKDG
-6078 GDVMEVAMICSNI
+6078 SDAMEVAMICSN
-6091 VIETQK
+6091 VIIGMHK
-6097 WEAVLNLLCEMIA
+6097 WEAVLDALCEMIA

-6124 RSESGLRLPL
+6124 ENESGLRLPL
-6134 TRDDGYTNGHMNGVN
+6134 IRHDGYTNGHMNGII
-6149 GFQQKTQEKARLPAL
+6149 GFQQKTKEKARLPAL
-6164 WQEILG
+6164 WREILG
-6170 LSEEQTV
+6170 LSEEQTMA
-6177 SLDYHSDFFELG
+6177 LDYHSDFFALG

-6201 LQQLGYGELSVEI
+6201 LQQMGYGELSVEM

-6224 VKALGAVVLGSAVPT
+6224 VKALGAAVLGSAVQISFTVPR
-6239 QLTAPWYEPPRAHNK
+6239 YESPRANNK
-6254 FASHWGL
+6254 LEVHWGL
-6261 YILLLMVAAAAT
+6261 YVLLLMLAVVS
-6273 STAFIME
+6273 STAFVME
-6280 PKENV
+6280 PSE

>member
-8 AREPEIASYWAQWKE
+8 AREPEMASYWTQWKE

-36 NVARSG
+36 SVARSG
-42 RSEQNVIL
+42 HSEQNVIL
-50 DILKRHY
+50 HILKRHY

-66 LDVLTAWSIVLQL
+66 LDILTAWSIVLQL

-85 VSFRLTSQSGR
+85 VSFRLTSQSGW

-101 TAIERDT
+101 ATVERDT
-108 TVNTVRSMLRE
+108 TVETVRSKLRA
-119 GLAQSENFKVSDID
+119 GLTQSENFRVSDLN
-133 SNPGFLASN
+133 SNSGFLELN
-142 GRPFCN
+142 GRPYCN
-148 TAVILDADIPTEE
+148 TAVTFNTTSPPDD

-168 HLHESNHAAEAKLI
+168 HLHESNHATEAKLI
-182 YSRACLEEDH
+182 YSRTFLEEDH

-203 LSEVMTKPAA
+203 LSEVMTKPTAI
-213 LYSEL
+213 YSEL

-252 NYTSTNMAIH
+252 NHASTNMAIH

-271 ELESASRKIAM
+271 ELESASRKLALV
-282 ALQAKSVG
+282 LQAKSVG

-305 VVAMMAVVRAGAT
+305 LVAMMAAVRAGAT
-318 MLFFDISHPTAR
+318 MLFFDVSHPMAR

-337 VQAKIMLTAPQYADA
+337 VQARIMLTAPQYADA
-352 WDWTGAEVLV
+352 WDWTGAEVLA
-362 VDSHLVDSLPDR
+362 VDSGLIDSLPDM
-374 SLLTSIVQPNNSL
+374 SLPTSAVRPNNSL

-397 KPKGCCV
+397 KPKGCCI

-497 LVLGGEALGKA
+497 LVLGGEALGKG

-535 FPNLS
+535 LPNLS
-540 PESHPSNIGFPL
+540 PDTDPSNIGFPL

-581 IVARGYYKDTERTDA
+581 IVARGYYKDAERTNA
-596 VFVSDDFP
+596 VFISDDFP
-604 WLPKT
+604 WLPR
-609 GSEEARRMYRSGD
+609 SESAEARRMYRSGD

-652 LGEIEHHIAKHEA
+652 LGEIEHHIAKYET
-665 VRRAAVLLPREG
+665 VRRAAVLLPRQG

-688 LGTVPEPESE
+688 LSTVPDPESDT
-698 KGIQLLQ
+698 GIQPIQ
-705 GHFET
+705 GHFDT
-710 AEQVKQDVSAHLPA
+710 AEQIKQDVSAHLPP
-724 YMVPSLWIVASSI
+724 YMVPSLWIVASSV

-753 TNSIDDE
+753 VNNMDEE
-760 TYNLVTGDVSEV
+760 TYNLVTGDVSEI
-772 AVIPASPVEEILQQ
+772 AVIAASPVEEILQQ
-786 ACGEILNVPA
+786 ACSEILNVPA

-828 VSMQDMLASKS
+828 VSMQDMLQSKS
-839 LSELAERART
+839 LSELAERAQT
-849 GDAAT
+849 GDAVT

-868 ESEILPDLPVQAE
+868 ESEILPGLPVEAE
-881 EIEEV
+881 DVEEV
-886 YPLGIMQRGILLSQ
+886 YPLGIMQKGILLSQ

-925 IDRLKNAWK
+925 IDRLKNALK
-934 SVSNRHASLRTVF
+934 QVSNRHASLRTIF

-955 PCDQLVFKTV
+955 PCDQLVLKNV
-965 EPQISIVSCRNEAD
+965 EPQISVVSCRNEAH
-979 VRHAVHQ
+979 VRQLVHQ
-986 YTIAN
+986 YSIAN

-1001 FVIYMTG
+1001 FVIYVTE
-1008 EHLYCMAAVDHA
+1008 EHLYCMAAIDHA

-1043 LTRTTRFSHYV
+1043 LTHTTRFSHYV
-1054 GYLQQQDRSVSMD
+1054 GYLQQQDKSVSMD
-1067 FWKQY
+1067 FWRQY
-1072 LQGISTCHFPVLN
+1072 LQGISTCSFPVLN
-1085 DNSHGPNELH
+1085 DNSHGSNELH

-1101 DQSLGLHNF
+1101 DQSLGLHDF
-1110 CRTHNIT
+1110 CRTHDIT

-1149 LPVQDID
+1149 LSVQDID
-1156 DAVGAYINMLVCRM
+1156 DAVGAYINMLVCRL
-1170 DLGELASSS
+1170 DLGELASSN

-1196 HQLCSLADIQHE
+1196 HQLCSLAEIQHE

-1228 IIQASKNSI
+1228 IIQASEHSI

-1242 DEIDLTEYDISV
+1242 DEVDLTEYDISV

-1275 DEMASNVLGTFQN
+1275 DQMASNVLGTFQN

-1294 QDHEKRLNEID
+1294 QGHEKRLDEID
-1305 LLSENDKHQ
+1305 LLSDNDKQQ
-1314 ILSWNEMV
+1314 ILSWNEMI
-1322 WEDHKRRIH
+1322 WEDHQRCIH
-1331 DIISEQARR
+1331 DIISEQARQ

-1348 AHDGRLTYAELDSIS
+1348 AYDGRLTYAELDSIS
-1363 SLLASYLS
+1363 SLLAAHLS

-1392 VTQMAVLKAG
+1392 VAQLAVLKAG

-1414 KRRDELL
+1414 KRREELL

-1435 IHLFDKLVGKALAI
+1435 IHLFKKLVGKALAI
-1449 SKPLLDGLLE
+1449 SKSLLDGLLE
-1459 KQFTLPKTWIRPTP
+1459 KQSTLPKSWIQPTP
-1473 SNPCFVV
+1473 SNSCFVV

-1534 FSGLQMGATV
+1534 FSGLQMGGTV

-1575 SLLEPSDVPGL
+1575 SLLEPADVPGL

-1629 TPTDAPGNI
+1629 TLTDAPGNI

-1644 RMWVTDAGNPDRLCH
+1644 RMWVTDAGNPGRLCH

-1680 LQKTSAAFI
+1680 VEKTSAAFI
-1689 PPPRWMVETG
+1689 PPPRWMVEAD
-1699 MQMSSTEKL
+1699 MQISSTEKL

-1777 LRESSTAQED
+1777 LRESSTLQED
-1787 TKTIRLIDPSHNSV
+1787 TKTMRLIDPSHNPV
-1801 AADKIAQGRAY
+1801 AAEKIAQGQAY

-1849 QEMASIPGLA
+1849 QEMAAIPGVA
-1859 TAKPEEQ
+1859 THKSEEQ
-1866 TKVSAPLNST
+1866 AKVSAPLNST
-1876 ETTVQGIVAAVL
+1876 EATVQGIVAGVL

-1933 KSLRDLAKKARPISS
+1933 KSLRDLAKKARSISS
-1948 TPNRKMGSDEPF
+1948 TPTRKIGSDEPF

-1974 VKKIGYSGS
+1974 VKKIGYTGS

-2020 LKSGVK
+2020 LKSGIK
-2026 VSVEGLRAAWQQVV
+2026 VSVERLRSAWQQVV

-2049 FVETSNAS
+2049 FVETSNAN

-2071 QFSAR
+2071 QSSAR
-2076 QAQVGD
+2076 EAQVGD
-2082 YQALLDQPWTN
+2082 YQALLDQPWTH

-2107 VYENVTESKVY
+2107 TYENATDGKVY

-2197 APIEDTLENVK
+2197 APVENTLENVK

-2270 LGPYINMLICRVDAN
+2270 LGPYINMLICRVDAKP
-2285 SSNKDSILTT
+2285 SNKDSILTT
-2295 IQKAQSDY
+2295 IQKAQGDY

-2329 LFNSV
+2329 IFNSV
-2334 LSIQRPLSTDDDGN
+2334 LSIQRPLSTDDTGN

-2373 AVVEANISYMSTY
+2373 AAVEANISYMSTY

-2402 LTDMLQDPAAPLTS
+2402 LTDMLEDPTAPLTS
-2416 LEFITPEDKQIILRR
+2416 LEFITPEDKQIILHR
-2431 NKNGVVPLA
+2431 NKNGVVPPA
-2440 AQDLIHAQV
+2440 AQHLIHEQV
-2449 VRQAVERPSAP
+2449 ARQAVERPSAP

-2473 LVSVAGRLAH
+2473 LISIAGRLAH

-2489 VATEQK
+2489 VTTEQK

-2501 KSKWAIVSMLAVL
+2501 KSKWAVVSMLAVL
-2514 LAGGTYLSIDP
+2514 LAGGTYLSVDP

-2538 AEPILLLTGSKLYA
+2538 AEPVLLLTGSNDYA
-2552 EKLKAVIETV
+2552 EKLRAVIEPV
-2562 TVVDETLLAQ
+2562 IVVDETMLAQ
-2572 LQDHS
+2572 LQDQS
-2577 ELPGEMVLPD
+2577 KLPD
-2587 NGAFICT
+2587 EVALPANGAFICT

-2623 MGSDSRVFQ
+2623 IGTDSRVFQ

-2643 EIWAPLILGA
+2643 EIWAPLMLGA

-2686 SLLTPADI
+2686 SLLSPADI
-2694 PGLKTLALGGELVR
+2694 PGLKTLALG
-2708 EDIVKT
+2708 
-2714 WKGHARVINSF
+2714 
-2725 GPAECSVWTTMAD
+2725 AECSVWTTMAD

-2760 IADTSDVTKLAPIG
+2760 IADTTDVTKLAPIG
-2774 ATGELLIEG
+2774 ATGELLVEG

-2848 DCPEIERNVAAHDL
+2848 ECSEIERNVAAHDF

-2902 SPENAKTAAEQTEEI
+2902 SPENAKAAAKQIEEI

-2973 AAVQGA
+2973 AADQGA

-2991 LIQRIIATVLNI
+2991 LVQRIIAAVLNI

-3047 SLHSLAAAAEKSDQ
+3047 SLYGLAAAAEKSDQ
-3061 PQSQQQEDLVDVPF
+3061 PQSLQQEELVDVPF

-3095 EANHFNQSFLLAV
+3095 EANQFNQSFLLAV

-3149 QVEGSFHFAS
+3149 QLEGSFHFAS
-3159 YAVDSDE
+3159 HAVDSDE

-3178 HCIESGPVFA
+3178 HRIETGAVFA
-3188 SVLLNIEDTGKQL
+3188 VVLLNINSTGKQL

-3231 SQLPALKPF
+3231 SHLPALKPF
-3240 PFHSWIKAQADYSA
+3240 PFHSWIKAQADYST
-3254 QHLTPESA
+3254 QHLTPESS
-3262 LLHELPAADYSYW
+3262 LLHEVPAADYSYW

-3285 DIAEFKFTLNANS
+3285 DIAEFNFTLDANS
-3298 TDGLLRNCHSSMRT
+3298 TDGLLRNCHSSMKT

-3326 TEAFSRTPPAIFNE
+3326 AEAFSRTPPSIFNE
-3340 GHGRESWDSSRI
+3340 GHGRESWDSSRV

-3363 MYPLHVSPLEH
+3363 MYPLHVSPLKD
-3374 DLTGTVQ
+3374 DLTGIIQ

-3456 VNRFA
+3456 VNRFS

-3484 KHIDQIERWVQL
+3484 KHVEAIERWVQL
-3496 YQQTLDDMISTLEQ
+3496 YQQTLGDMICALEQ
-3510 SPRLLTPGDFPLLQN
+3510 SPRILTPGDFPLLQN
-3525 TSYISLQELQK
+3525 TSYTSLQRLQK
-3536 RFEPSGTPVDNI
+3536 HFEPSVTPVDNI

-3597 QMVVDRQAVLRT
+3597 QMVVDRQVVLRT
-3609 VFVEGLSERP
+3609 VFVEGLSDRP

-3624 LKEHSPLVKLLDQP
+3624 LKAHSPLVKLLGPP
-3638 EGDAVTYM
+3638 EGDAVSFM

-3653 NPDQPPHCLSILH
+3653 SPDQPPHCLTILH
-3666 DTNTG
+3666 DNETG

-3695 WVEAYQNPTNAN
+3695 WVEAYQNPSNVS

-3742 FPTIVD
+3742 FPNILESDTE
-3748 SNAEVEETRPLRQV
+3748 AEEAHPLRQV
-3762 EVKIPEASQV
+3762 DVKIPEASQV
-3772 RNFCQE
+3772 RQFCQE

-3801 EQVCFGYL
+3801 DQVCFGYL

-3914 YPISVSISDDAG
+3914 YPISISISDDAG

-3957 ILDRPQAP
+3957 ILDTPQVLVA
-3965 VSQLKME
+3965 QLKME
-3972 SDEDRRQIF
+3972 SDEDRKQIF

-3988 ATVDKCVHAVFNES
+3988 ATVDKCVHEVFEDS
-4002 VKRAPEAIAID
+4002 VKRAPGAVAID

-4028 SILATQL
+4028 SILGAQL
-4035 MQQGVTVGDFVPIAF
+4035 MQHGVTAGDFIPIAF

-4059 MMGIMKAGAGYVPLD
+4059 MMGIMKTGAGYVPLD

-4085 ISQLVDVR
+4085 ISQLGDVR
-4093 LVLAS
+4093 LILAS
-4098 QKNTK
+4098 QTNTK
-4103 RMQILADNVLTVSSG
+4103 RMQMLADNVLTVSSG
-4118 TLLDTNS
+4118 ALVDTKS
-4125 TPVVLP
+4125 TSVVLP
-4131 AVIPESS
+4131 AVNPEST

-4168 GALIGCNS
+4168 GALIDCNS
-4176 ATRMYQFAAFTFDAC
+4176 STRMYQFAAFTFDAC

-4206 LPSDDERMSDII
+4206 LPSDDEKMSDIV

-4227 TAFMTPSVVRIVKPE
+4227 TAFMTPSLVRIVRPD
-4242 DIPTMKTLI
+4242 DILTMKTLI
-4251 LGGEALGTDN
+4251 LGGEALGADN
-4261 IATWANRLRLM
+4261 IAIWASRLRLM

-4287 TFEGATDRNDVLG
+4287 TFEGAMDRNDVLG

-4308 IVNPDDPSQLA
+4308 IVNPDDPTQLA

-4330 GPALADGYLRDQ
+4330 GPALADGYLGDQ
-4342 TKTDSVFLESPG
+4342 AKTDSVFLENPG
-4354 FLPGERAYNTGDRA
+4354 FLRGERAYNTGDRA
-4368 RYNDDGSIIYLG
+4368 RYSTDGSIIYLG

-4395 AEIETHTLKNLP
+4395 TEIETHTLSNLP
-4407 EASGVCVDIVFPGG
+4407 DASGVCVDIVLPGG
-4421 LQDKACLAAFFCF
+4421 LQDKACLAAFFCLE
-4434 DKKDKSLPGE
+4434 KKNKSLLGE
-4444 DLLLPVA
+4444 DLLLPVS

-4492 DRRTLRETISSMPQ
+4492 DRRSLRETIASMPQ

-4514 QIESSKKPLTT
+4514 QSENSKKPLTT

-4590 SKTSSRDSGS
+4590 SKSSSSESCS
-4600 ETVAPFSLLHGS
+4600 ETVAPFSLLDGS
-4612 ATVSSIAA
+4612 TTVSSIGA
-4620 KGKLSPDDVEDAYPC
+4620 KSKVSPDDVEDAYPC

-4659 RLPASMDIPMFKDAW
+4659 RLPTSIDLPMFKEAW
-4674 EMTVANNPILRTTIV
+4674 DMTVANNPILRTTII
-4689 EGLDARSLQVVLKHN
+4689 ESPDACSLQVVLKHDT
-4704 STSLWRTAS
+4704 TSLWRTAS

-4719 DQDEEQSFTFGAPLS
+4719 DQDEQESFTFGMPLS

-4748 HHSIYDGWTL
+4748 HHAIYDGWTL
-4758 PLILNQVRAFYTSNV
+4758 PLILNQVRAYYTSSIS
-4773 PKRVPSFNSFVKYIT
+4773 KRVPGFNSFVKYIT
-4788 STTHEEAQ
+4788 STTHEEAHA
-4796 TYWTKSLSG
+4796 YWKNSLSG
-4805 GKPIIAYPE
+4805 GKPTIAFPE
-4814 PPAAT
+4814 PPPAT
-4819 HTHRHRVDGMAHQK
+4819 HTHRHRVNGVAHQR

-4838 QPESDVPTATL
+4838 QSEVDVPTATL

-4861 SDAGEDNDIVFGTTL
+4861 SDAGEDNDVVFGTTL
-4876 SGRSCPVDEI
+4876 SGRSCPVDDI

-4907 TSVRAFLKTVQDQ
+4907 VTVGAFLKEVQDQ

-4940 DTAAAIQFQNL
+4940 DTAAAVQFQNL

-4956 MAQRFDIQPQELLG
+4956 MAQRFDIQPEELLG

-5001 RFDQTIIPQNRVER
+5001 RFDQTIVPQNRVER
-5015 MLCHF
+5015 MLRHF
-5020 EHIVSSFQQATEKTK
+5020 EHIVSCFQQATEKMK
-5035 LEDITMLTT
+5035 MEDITMLTT
-5044 DEMSQIL
+5044 DEMTQIL
-5051 EWNNTYPE
+5051 DWNNTYPE
-5059 VLESTVPAV
+5059 ILETNVPAV
-5068 FAEQVKLRPDALAI
+5068 FAEQVKLRPDALAV

-5093 LDQLTT
+5093 LDRLSTA
-5099 VLAGRLTK
+5099 LAGRLNQN
-5107 DHGVGPEVL
+5107 HGIGPEVL

-5124 IWAVATQLSVMKAGG
+5124 MWAVATQLSVMKAGG

-5147 QPLERLQLI
+5147 QPLDRIQLI
-5156 LQDADAKFVLAASHL
+5156 LRDADAKVVLTASHL
-5171 AKKFETLAG
+5171 AKKFETVAG

-5185 IDEQYFSNL
+5185 IDEQYFANL
-5194 PLTSTT
+5194 PLTSTP
-5200 ALPSISPQNPAYV
+5200 ALPVISPQNPAYV

-5280 SDDERLNDLA
+5280 SDNERLNDLA

-5335 KWHSVLDLI
+5335 KWHSILDLI

-5358 APPATASS
+5358 APPATVSS
-5366 DPADI
+5366 NPADI

-5385 EHNKLVP
+5385 DHNKLVP

-5417 AAAFVTDPAWAKAG
+5417 AAAFVTDPAWTKTG

-5476 AIRARLP
+5476 AIRARLS

-5513 AAEETHVL
+5513 AAEETHIL
-5521 PLDPIKEDLVALQT
+5521 SLDPIKEDLVALQT

-5579 QLLEYGLQNS
+5579 QLLEYGLQTS
-5589 LGDKKQQPSTPAEF
+5589 LGDKKQQPSTSAEF
-5603 ALRELWAQTLGVEA
+5603 ALRDLWAQTLGVDA
-5617 ETIATED
+5617 ETIGTDD

-5637 KLVSTAAKKGIQLSV
+5637 KLVSTAAKQGLQLSV

-5667 ADGRTRS
+5667 IGGRTRS
-5674 EEKEDAVPYKP
+5674 EEHDDTAPYKP
-5685 FSLITDKPQSK
+5685 FSLITDKPQHK

-5703 QIQTSEKNIIDV
+5703 QIKTTEKNIIDV

-5750 KLITA
+5750 KLINP
-5755 ALHTFVAQHEILR
+5755 ALQAFVAQHEILR

-5792 HEAADDIESS
+5792 HETADDIESS
-5802 TMHICKKDTERP
+5802 TMQISKQDAERP
-5814 VVMADPQLKFFVVG
+5814 VIMADPQLKFFVVA
-5828 KAGSK
+5828 KAGAK
-5833 ASFRLIMRISHAQYD
+5833 ASYRLIMRISHAQYD

-5860 TALECQ
+5860 AALECQ

-5891 TAYWQSLLSG
+5891 AEYWQSLLHG
-5901 STMTPIVKQ
+5901 STMTSLVQ
-5910 LHETPSYK
+5910 HLHETPSYK

-5928 IPTPSAITSRHGI
+5928 IPTPSAITAKHGI

-5962 DITFGHVVSG
+5962 DVTFGHVVSG

-5989 VRVGLENTTTILNLL
+5989 VRVSLKNTATILSLL

-6021 GTRTIVQDCT
+6021 GTRTIVRDCT

-6073 TPKEG
+6073 TPKDG
-6078 GDVMEVAMICSNI
+6078 SDAMEVAMICSN
-6091 VIETQK
+6091 VIIGMHK
-6097 WEAVLNLLCEMIA
+6097 WEAVLDALCEMIA

-6124 RSESGLRLPL
+6124 ENESGLRLPL
-6134 TRDDGYTNGHMNGVN
+6134 IRHDGYTNGHMNGII
-6149 GFQQKTQEKARLPAL
+6149 GFQQKTKEKARLPAL
-6164 WQEILG
+6164 WREILG
-6170 LSEEQTV
+6170 LSEEQTMA
-6177 SLDYHSDFFELG
+6177 LDYHSDFFALG

-6201 LQQLGYGELSVEI
+6201 LQQMGYGELSVEM

-6224 VKALGAVVLGSAVPT
+6224 VKALGAAVLGSAVQISFTVPR
-6239 QLTAPWYEPPRAHNK
+6239 YESPRANNK
-6254 FASHWGL
+6254 LEVHWGL
-6261 YILLLMVAAAAT
+6261 YVLLLMLAVVS
-6273 STAFIME
+6273 STAFVME
-6280 PKENV
+6280 PSE

>member
-8 AREPEIASYWAQWKE
+8 AREPEMASYWTQWKE

-36 NVARSG
+36 SVARSG
-42 RSEQNVIL
+42 HSEQNVIL
-50 DILKRHY
+50 HILKRHY

-66 LDVLTAWSIVLQL
+66 LDILTAWSIVLQL

-85 VSFRLTSQSGR
+85 VSFRLTSQSGW

-101 TAIERDT
+101 ATVERDT
-108 TVNTVRSMLRE
+108 TVETVRSKLRA
-119 GLAQSENFKVSDID
+119 GLTQSENFRVSDLN
-133 SNPGFLASN
+133 SNSGFLELN
-142 GRPFCN
+142 GRPYCN
-148 TAVILDADIPTEE
+148 TAVTFNTTSPPDD

-168 HLHESNHAAEAKLI
+168 HLHESNHATEAKLI
-182 YSRACLEEDH
+182 YSRTFLEEDH

-203 LSEVMTKPAA
+203 LSEVMTKPTAI
-213 LYSEL
+213 YSEL

-230 EWNAVAP
+230 EWNTVAP

-252 NYTSTNMAIH
+252 NHASTNMAIH

-271 ELESASRKIAM
+271 ELESASRKLALV
-282 ALQAKSVG
+282 LQAKSVG

-305 VVAMMAVVRAGAT
+305 LVAMMAAVRAGAT
-318 MLFFDISHPTAR
+318 MLFFDVSHPMAR

-337 VQAKIMLTAPQYADA
+337 VQARIMLTAPQYADA
-352 WDWTGAEVLV
+352 WDWTGAEVLA
-362 VDSHLVDSLPDR
+362 VDSGLIDSLPDM
-374 SLLTSIVQPNNSL
+374 SLPTSAVRPNNSL

-397 KPKGCCV
+397 KPKGCCI

-497 LVLGGEALGKA
+497 LVLGGEALGKG

-535 FPNLS
+535 LPNLS
-540 PESHPSNIGFPL
+540 PDTDPSNIGFPL

-581 IVARGYYKDTERTDA
+581 IVARGYYKDAERTNA
-596 VFVSDDFP
+596 VFISDDFP
-604 WLPKT
+604 WLPR
-609 GSEEARRMYRSGD
+609 SESAEARRMYRSGD

-652 LGEIEHHIAKHEA
+652 LGEIEHHIAKYET
-665 VRRAAVLLPREG
+665 VRRAAVLLPRQG

-688 LGTVPEPESE
+688 LSTVPDPESDT
-698 KGIQLLQ
+698 GIQPIQ
-705 GHFET
+705 GHFDT
-710 AEQVKQDVSAHLPA
+710 AEQIKQDVSAHLPP
-724 YMVPSLWIVASSI
+724 YMVPSLWIVASSV

-753 TNSIDDE
+753 VNNMDEE
-760 TYNLVTGDVSEV
+760 TYNLVTGDVSEI
-772 AVIPASPVEEILQQ
+772 AVIAASPVEEILQQ
-786 ACGEILNVPA
+786 ACSEILNVPA

-828 VSMQDMLASKS
+828 VSMQDMLQSKS
-839 LSELAERART
+839 LSELAERAQT
-849 GDAAT
+849 GDAVT

-868 ESEILPDLPVQAE
+868 ESEILPGLPVEAE
-881 EIEEV
+881 DVEEV
-886 YPLGIMQRGILLSQ
+886 YPLGIMQKGILLSQ

-925 IDRLKNAWK
+925 IDRLKNALK
-934 SVSNRHASLRTVF
+934 QVSNRHASLRTIF
-947 TPSLSDDS
+947 TPSLSDNS
-955 PCDQLVFKTV
+955 PCDQLVLKNV
-965 EPQISIVSCRNEAD
+965 EPQISVVSCRNEAH
-979 VRHAVHQ
+979 VRQLVHQ
-986 YTIAN
+986 YSIAN
-991 ADKGQRPRVD
+991 ADKGQRPRVG
-1001 FVIYMTG
+1001 FVIYVTE
-1008 EHLYCMAAVDHA
+1008 EHLYCMAAIDHA

-1043 LTRTTRFSHYV
+1043 LTHTTRFSHYV
-1054 GYLQQQDRSVSMD
+1054 GYLQQQDKSVSMD
-1067 FWKQY
+1067 FWRQY
-1072 LQGISTCHFPVLN
+1072 LQGISTCSFPVLN
-1085 DNSHGPNELH
+1085 DNSHGSNELH

-1101 DQSLGLHNF
+1101 DQSLGLHDF
-1110 CRTHNIT
+1110 CRTHDIT

-1149 LPVQDID
+1149 LSVQDID
-1156 DAVGAYINMLVCRM
+1156 DAVGAYINMLVCRL
-1170 DLGELASSS
+1170 DLGELASSN

-1196 HQLCSLADIQHE
+1196 HQLCSLAEIQHE

-1228 IIQASKNSI
+1228 IIQASEHSI

-1242 DEIDLTEYDISV
+1242 DEVDLTEYDISV

-1275 DEMASNVLGTFQN
+1275 DQMASNVLGTFQN

-1294 QDHEKRLNEID
+1294 QGHEKRLDEID
-1305 LLSENDKHQ
+1305 LLSDNDKQQ
-1314 ILSWNEMV
+1314 ILSWNEMI
-1322 WEDHKRRIH
+1322 WEDHQRCIH
-1331 DIISEQARR
+1331 DIISEQARQ

-1348 AHDGRLTYAELDSIS
+1348 AYDGRLTYAELDSIS
-1363 SLLASYLS
+1363 SLLAAHLS

-1392 VTQMAVLKAG
+1392 VAQLAVLKAG

-1414 KRRDELL
+1414 KRREELL

-1435 IHLFDKLVGKALAI
+1435 IHLFKKLVGKALAI
-1449 SKPLLDGLLE
+1449 SKSLLDGLLE
-1459 KQFTLPKTWIRPTP
+1459 KQSTLPKSWIQPTP
-1473 SNPCFVV
+1473 SNSCFVV

-1534 FSGLQMGATV
+1534 FSGLQMGGTV

-1575 SLLEPSDVPGL
+1575 SLLEPADVPGL

-1629 TPTDAPGNI
+1629 TLTDAPGNI

-1644 RMWVTDAGNPDRLCH
+1644 RMWVTDAGNPGRLCH

-1680 LQKTSAAFI
+1680 VEKTSAAFI
-1689 PPPRWMVETG
+1689 PPPRWMVEAD
-1699 MQMSSTEKL
+1699 MQISSTEKL

-1777 LRESSTAQED
+1777 LRESSTLQED
-1787 TKTIRLIDPSHNSV
+1787 TKTMRLIDPSHNPV
-1801 AADKIAQGRAY
+1801 AAEKIAQGQAY

-1849 QEMASIPGLA
+1849 QEMAAIPGVA
-1859 TAKPEEQ
+1859 THKSEEQ
-1866 TKVSAPLNST
+1866 AKVSAPLNST
-1876 ETTVQGIVAAVL
+1876 EATVQGIVAGVL

-1933 KSLRDLAKKARPISS
+1933 KSLRDLAKKARSISS
-1948 TPNRKMGSDEPF
+1948 TPTRKIGSDEPF

-1974 VKKIGYSGS
+1974 VKKIGYTGS

-2020 LKSGVK
+2020 LKSGIK
-2026 VSVEGLRAAWQQVV
+2026 VSVERLRSAWQQVV

-2049 FVETSNAS
+2049 FVETSNAN

-2071 QFSAR
+2071 QSSAR
-2076 QAQVGD
+2076 EAQVGD
-2082 YQALLDQPWTN
+2082 YQALLDQPWTH

-2107 VYENVTESKVY
+2107 TYENATDGKVY

-2197 APIEDTLENVK
+2197 APVENTLENVK

-2270 LGPYINMLICRVDAN
+2270 LGPYINMLICRVDAKP
-2285 SSNKDSILTT
+2285 SNKDSILTT
-2295 IQKAQSDY
+2295 IQKAQGDY

-2329 LFNSV
+2329 IFNSV
-2334 LSIQRPLSTDDDGN
+2334 LSIQRPLSTDDTGN

-2373 AVVEANISYMSTY
+2373 AAVEANISYMSTY

-2402 LTDMLQDPAAPLTS
+2402 LTDMLEDPTAPLTS
-2416 LEFITPEDKQIILRR
+2416 LEFITPEDKQIILHR
-2431 NKNGVVPLA
+2431 NKNGVVPPA
-2440 AQDLIHAQV
+2440 AQHLIHEQV
-2449 VRQAVERPSAP
+2449 ARQAVERPSAP

-2473 LVSVAGRLAH
+2473 LISIAGRLAH

-2489 VATEQK
+2489 VTTEQK

-2501 KSKWAIVSMLAVL
+2501 KSKWAVVSMLAVL
-2514 LAGGTYLSIDP
+2514 LAGGTYLSVDP

-2538 AEPILLLTGSKLYA
+2538 AEPVLLLTGSNDYA
-2552 EKLKAVIETV
+2552 EKLRAVIEPV
-2562 TVVDETLLAQ
+2562 IVVDETMLAQ
-2572 LQDHS
+2572 LQDQS
-2577 ELPGEMVLPD
+2577 KLPD
-2587 NGAFICT
+2587 EVALPANGAFICT

-2623 MGSDSRVFQ
+2623 IGTDSRVFQ

-2643 EIWAPLILGA
+2643 EIWAPLMLGA

-2686 SLLTPADI
+2686 SLLSPADI
-2694 PGLKTLALGGELVR
+2694 PGLKTLALG
-2708 EDIVKT
+2708 
-2714 WKGHARVINSF
+2714 
-2725 GPAECSVWTTMAD
+2725 AECSVWTTMAD

-2760 IADTSDVTKLAPIG
+2760 IADTTDVTKLAPIG
-2774 ATGELLIEG
+2774 ATGELLVEG

-2848 DCPEIERNVAAHDL
+2848 ECSEIERNVAAHDF

-2902 SPENAKTAAEQTEEI
+2902 SPENAKAAAKQIEEI

-2973 AAVQGA
+2973 AADQGA

-2991 LIQRIIATVLNI
+2991 LVQRIIAAVLNI

-3047 SLHSLAAAAEKSDQ
+3047 SLYGLAAAAEKSDQ
-3061 PQSQQQEDLVDVPF
+3061 PQSLQQEELVDVPF

-3095 EANHFNQSFLLAV
+3095 EANQFNQSFLLAV

-3149 QVEGSFHFAS
+3149 QLEGSFHFAS
-3159 YAVDSDE
+3159 HAVDSDE

-3178 HCIESGPVFA
+3178 HRIETGAVFA
-3188 SVLLNIEDTGKQL
+3188 VVLLNINSTGKQL

-3231 SQLPALKPF
+3231 SHLPALKPF
-3240 PFHSWIKAQADYSA
+3240 PFHSWIKAQADYST
-3254 QHLTPESA
+3254 QHLTPESS
-3262 LLHELPAADYSYW
+3262 LLHEVPAADYSYW

-3285 DIAEFKFTLNANS
+3285 DIAEFNFTLDANS
-3298 TDGLLRNCHSSMRT
+3298 TDGLLRNCHSSMKT

-3326 TEAFSRTPPAIFNE
+3326 AEAFSRTPPSIFNE
-3340 GHGRESWDSSRI
+3340 GHGRESWDSSRV

-3363 MYPLHVSPLEH
+3363 MYPLHVSPLKD
-3374 DLTGTVQ
+3374 DLTGIIQ

-3456 VNRFA
+3456 VNRFS

-3484 KHIDQIERWVQL
+3484 KHVEAIERWVQL
-3496 YQQTLDDMISTLEQ
+3496 YQQTLGDMICALEQ
-3510 SPRLLTPGDFPLLQN
+3510 SPRILTPGDFPLLQN
-3525 TSYISLQELQK
+3525 TSYTSLQRLQK
-3536 RFEPSGTPVDNI
+3536 HFEPSVTPVDNI

-3597 QMVVDRQAVLRT
+3597 QMVVDRQVVLRT
-3609 VFVEGLSERP
+3609 VFVEGLSDRP

-3624 LKEHSPLVKLLDQP
+3624 LKAHSPLVKLLGPP
-3638 EGDAVTYM
+3638 EGDAVSFM

-3653 NPDQPPHCLSILH
+3653 SPDQPPHCLTILH
-3666 DTNTG
+3666 DNETG

-3695 WVEAYQNPTNAN
+3695 WVEAYQNPSNVS

-3742 FPTIVD
+3742 FPNILESDTE
-3748 SNAEVEETRPLRQV
+3748 AEEAHPLRQV
-3762 EVKIPEASQV
+3762 DVKIPEASQV
-3772 RNFCQE
+3772 RQFCQE

-3801 EQVCFGYL
+3801 DQVCFGYL

-3914 YPISVSISDDAG
+3914 YPISISISDDAG

-3957 ILDRPQAP
+3957 ILDTPQVLVA
-3965 VSQLKME
+3965 QLKME
-3972 SDEDRRQIF
+3972 SDEDRKQIF

-3988 ATVDKCVHAVFNES
+3988 ATVDKCVHEVFEDS
-4002 VKRAPEAIAID
+4002 VKRAPGAVAID

-4028 SILATQL
+4028 SILGAQL
-4035 MQQGVTVGDFVPIAF
+4035 MQHGVTAGDFIPIAF

-4059 MMGIMKAGAGYVPLD
+4059 MMGIMKTGAGYVPLD

-4085 ISQLVDVR
+4085 ISQLGDVR
-4093 LVLAS
+4093 LILAS
-4098 QKNTK
+4098 QTNTK
-4103 RMQILADNVLTVSSG
+4103 RMQMLADNVLTVSSG
-4118 TLLDTNS
+4118 ALVDTKS
-4125 TPVVLP
+4125 TSVVLP
-4131 AVIPESS
+4131 AVNPEST

-4168 GALIGCNS
+4168 GALIDCNS
-4176 ATRMYQFAAFTFDAC
+4176 STRMYQFAAFTFDAC

-4206 LPSDDERMSDII
+4206 LPSDDEKMSDIV

-4227 TAFMTPSVVRIVKPE
+4227 TAFMTPSLVRIVRPD
-4242 DIPTMKTLI
+4242 DILTMKTLI
-4251 LGGEALGTDN
+4251 LGGEALGADN
-4261 IATWANRLRLM
+4261 IAIWASRLRLM

-4287 TFEGATDRNDVLG
+4287 TFEGAMDRNDVLG

-4308 IVNPDDPSQLA
+4308 IVNPDDPTQLA

-4330 GPALADGYLRDQ
+4330 GPALADGYLGDQ
-4342 TKTDSVFLESPG
+4342 AKTDSVFLENPG
-4354 FLPGERAYNTGDRA
+4354 FLRGERAYNTGDRA
-4368 RYNDDGSIIYLG
+4368 RYSTDGSIIYLG

-4395 AEIETHTLKNLP
+4395 TEIETHTLSNLP
-4407 EASGVCVDIVFPGG
+4407 DASGVCVDIVLPGG
-4421 LQDKACLAAFFCF
+4421 LQDKACLAAFFCLE
-4434 DKKDKSLPGE
+4434 KKNKSLLGE
-4444 DLLLPVA
+4444 DLLLPVS

-4492 DRRTLRETISSMPQ
+4492 DRRSLRETIASMPQ

-4514 QIESSKKPLTT
+4514 QSENSKKPLTT

-4590 SKTSSRDSGS
+4590 SKSSSSESCS
-4600 ETVAPFSLLHGS
+4600 ETVAPFSLLDGS
-4612 ATVSSIAA
+4612 TTVSSIGA
-4620 KGKLSPDDVEDAYPC
+4620 KSKVSPDDVEDAYPC

-4659 RLPASMDIPMFKDAW
+4659 RLPTSIDLPMFKEAW
-4674 EMTVANNPILRTTIV
+4674 DMTVANNPILRTTII
-4689 EGLDARSLQVVLKHN
+4689 ESPDACSLQVVLKHDT
-4704 STSLWRTAS
+4704 TSLWRTAS

-4719 DQDEEQSFTFGAPLS
+4719 DQDEQESFTFGMPLS

-4748 HHSIYDGWTL
+4748 HHAIYDGWTL
-4758 PLILNQVRAFYTSNV
+4758 PLILNQVRAYYTSSIS
-4773 PKRVPSFNSFVKYIT
+4773 KRVPGFNSFVKYIT
-4788 STTHEEAQ
+4788 STTHEEAHA
-4796 TYWTKSLSG
+4796 YWKNSLSG
-4805 GKPIIAYPE
+4805 GKPTIAFPE
-4814 PPAAT
+4814 PPPAT
-4819 HTHRHRVDGMAHQK
+4819 HTHRHRVNGVAHQR

-4838 QPESDVPTATL
+4838 QSEVDVPTATL

-4861 SDAGEDNDIVFGTTL
+4861 SDAGEDNDVVFGTTL
-4876 SGRSCPVDEI
+4876 SGRSCPVDDI

-4907 TSVRAFLKTVQDQ
+4907 VTVGAFLKEVQDQ

-4940 DTAAAIQFQNL
+4940 DTAAAVQFQNL

-4956 MAQRFDIQPQELLG
+4956 MAQRFDIQPEELLG

-5001 RFDQTIIPQNRVER
+5001 RFDQTIVPQNRVER
-5015 MLCHF
+5015 MLRHF
-5020 EHIVSSFQQATEKTK
+5020 EHIVSCFQQATEKMK
-5035 LEDITMLTT
+5035 MEDITMLTT
-5044 DEMSQIL
+5044 DEMTQIL
-5051 EWNNTYPE
+5051 DWNNTYPE
-5059 VLESTVPAV
+5059 ILETNVPAV
-5068 FAEQVKLRPDALAI
+5068 FAEQVKLRPDALAV

-5093 LDQLTT
+5093 LDRLSTA
-5099 VLAGRLTK
+5099 LAGRLNQN
-5107 DHGVGPEVL
+5107 HGIGPEVL

-5124 IWAVATQLSVMKAGG
+5124 MWAVATQLSVMKAGG

-5147 QPLERLQLI
+5147 QPLDRIQLI
-5156 LQDADAKFVLAASHL
+5156 LRDADAKVVLTASHL
-5171 AKKFETLAG
+5171 AKKFETVAG

-5185 IDEQYFSNL
+5185 IDEQYFANL
-5194 PLTSTT
+5194 PLTSTP
-5200 ALPSISPQNPAYV
+5200 ALPVISPQNPAYV

-5280 SDDERLNDLA
+5280 SDNERLNDLA

-5335 KWHSVLDLI
+5335 KWHSILDLI

-5358 APPATASS
+5358 APPATVSS
-5366 DPADI
+5366 NPADI

-5385 EHNKLVP
+5385 DHNKLVP

-5417 AAAFVTDPAWAKAG
+5417 AAAFVTDPAWTKTG

-5476 AIRARLP
+5476 AIRARLS

-5513 AAEETHVL
+5513 AAEETHIL
-5521 PLDPIKEDLVALQT
+5521 SLDPIKEDLVALQT

-5579 QLLEYGLQNS
+5579 QLLEYGLQTS
-5589 LGDKKQQPSTPAEF
+5589 LGDKKQQPSTSAEF
-5603 ALRELWAQTLGVEA
+5603 ALRDLWAQTLGVDA
-5617 ETIATED
+5617 ETIGTDD

-5637 KLVSTAAKKGIQLSV
+5637 KLVSTAAKQGLQLSV

-5667 ADGRTRS
+5667 IGGRTRS
-5674 EEKEDAVPYKP
+5674 EEHDDTAPYKP
-5685 FSLITDKPQSK
+5685 FSLITDKPQHK

-5703 QIQTSEKNIIDV
+5703 QIKTTEKNIIDV

-5750 KLITA
+5750 KLINP
-5755 ALHTFVAQHEILR
+5755 ALQAFVAQHEILR

-5792 HEAADDIESS
+5792 HETADDIESS
-5802 TMHICKKDTERP
+5802 TMQISKQDAERP
-5814 VVMADPQLKFFVVG
+5814 VIMADPQLKFFVVA
-5828 KAGSK
+5828 KAGAK
-5833 ASFRLIMRISHAQYD
+5833 ASYRLIMRISHAQYD

-5860 TALECQ
+5860 AALECQ

-5891 TAYWQSLLSG
+5891 AEYWQSLLHG
-5901 STMTPIVKQ
+5901 STMTSLVQ
-5910 LHETPSYK
+5910 HLHETPSYK

-5928 IPTPSAITSRHGI
+5928 IPTPSAITAKHGI

-5962 DITFGHVVSG
+5962 DVTFGHVVSG

-5989 VRVGLENTTTILNLL
+5989 VRVSLKNTATILSLL

-6021 GTRTIVQDCT
+6021 GTRTIVRDCT

-6073 TPKEG
+6073 TPKDG
-6078 GDVMEVAMICSNI
+6078 SDAMEVAMICSN
-6091 VIETQK
+6091 VIIGMHK
-6097 WEAVLNLLCEMIA
+6097 WEAVLDALCEMIA

-6124 RSESGLRLPL
+6124 ENESGLRLPL
-6134 TRDDGYTNGHMNGVN
+6134 IRHDGYTNGHMNGII
-6149 GFQQKTQEKARLPAL
+6149 GFQQKTKEKARLPAL
-6164 WQEILG
+6164 WREILG
-6170 LSEEQTV
+6170 LSEEQTMA
-6177 SLDYHSDFFELG
+6177 LDYHSDFFALG

-6201 LQQLGYGELSVEI
+6201 LQQMGYGELSVEM

-6224 VKALGAVVLGSAVPT
+6224 VKALGAAVLGSAVQISFTVPR
-6239 QLTAPWYEPPRAHNK
+6239 YESPRANNK
-6254 FASHWGL
+6254 LEVHWGL
-6261 YILLLMVAAAAT
+6261 YVLLLMLAVVS
-6273 STAFIME
+6273 STAFVME
-6280 PKENV
+6280 PSE

>member
-8 AREPEIASYWAQWKE
+8 AREPEMASYWTQWKE

-36 NVARSG
+36 SVARSG
-42 RSEQNVIL
+42 HSEQNVIL
-50 DILKRHY
+50 HILKRHY

-66 LDVLTAWSIVLQL
+66 LDILTAWSIVLQL

-85 VSFRLTSQSGR
+85 VSFRLTSQSGW

-101 TAIERDT
+101 ATVERDT
-108 TVNTVRSMLRE
+108 TVETVRSKLRA
-119 GLAQSENFKVSDID
+119 GLTQSENFRVSDLN
-133 SNPGFLASN
+133 SNSGFLELN
-142 GRPFCN
+142 GRPYCN
-148 TAVILDADIPTEE
+148 TAVTFNTTSPPDD

-168 HLHESNHAAEAKLI
+168 HLHESNHATEAKLI
-182 YSRACLEEDH
+182 YSRTFLEEDH

-203 LSEVMTKPAA
+203 LSEVMTKPTAI
-213 LYSEL
+213 YSEL

-252 NYTSTNMAIH
+252 NHASTNMAIH

-271 ELESASRKIAM
+271 ELESASRKLALV
-282 ALQAKSVG
+282 LQAKSVG

-305 VVAMMAVVRAGAT
+305 LVAMMAAVRAGAT
-318 MLFFDISHPTAR
+318 MLFFDVSHPMAR

-337 VQAKIMLTAPQYADA
+337 VQARIMLTAPQYADA
-352 WDWTGAEVLV
+352 WDWTGAEVLA
-362 VDSHLVDSLPDR
+362 VDSGLIDSLPDM
-374 SLLTSIVQPNNSL
+374 SLPTSAVRPNNSL

-397 KPKGCCV
+397 KPKGCCI

-497 LVLGGEALGKA
+497 LVLGGEALGKG

-535 FPNLS
+535 LPNLS
-540 PESHPSNIGFPL
+540 PDTDPSNIGFPL

-581 IVARGYYKDTERTDA
+581 IVARGYYKDAERTNA
-596 VFVSDDFP
+596 VFISDDFP
-604 WLPKT
+604 WLPR
-609 GSEEARRMYRSGD
+609 SESAEARRMYRSGD

-652 LGEIEHHIAKHEA
+652 LGEIEHHIAKYET
-665 VRRAAVLLPREG
+665 VRRAAVLLPRQG

-688 LGTVPEPESE
+688 LSTVPDPESDT
-698 KGIQLLQ
+698 GIQPIQ
-705 GHFET
+705 GHFDT
-710 AEQVKQDVSAHLPA
+710 AEQIKQDVSAHLPP
-724 YMVPSLWIVASSI
+724 YMVPSLWIVASSV

-753 TNSIDDE
+753 VNNMDEE
-760 TYNLVTGDVSEV
+760 TYNLVTGDVSEI
-772 AVIPASPVEEILQQ
+772 AVIAASPVEEILQQ
-786 ACGEILNVPA
+786 ACSEILNVPA

-828 VSMQDMLASKS
+828 VSMQDMLQSKS
-839 LSELAERART
+839 LSELAERAQT
-849 GDAAT
+849 GDAVT

-868 ESEILPDLPVQAE
+868 ESEILPGLPVEAE
-881 EIEEV
+881 DVEEV
-886 YPLGIMQRGILLSQ
+886 YPLGIMQKGILLSQ

-925 IDRLKNAWK
+925 IDRLKNALK
-934 SVSNRHASLRTVF
+934 QVSNRHASLRTIF
-947 TPSLSDDS
+947 TPSLSDNS
-955 PCDQLVFKTV
+955 PCDQLVLKNV
-965 EPQISIVSCRNEAD
+965 EPQISVVSCRNEAH
-979 VRHAVHQ
+979 VRQLVHQ
-986 YTIAN
+986 YSIAN
-991 ADKGQRPRVD
+991 ADKGQRPRVG
-1001 FVIYMTG
+1001 FVIYVTE
-1008 EHLYCMAAVDHA
+1008 EHLYCMAAIDHA

-1043 LTRTTRFSHYV
+1043 LTHTTRFSHYV
-1054 GYLQQQDRSVSMD
+1054 GYLQQQDKSVSMD
-1067 FWKQY
+1067 FWRQY
-1072 LQGISTCHFPVLN
+1072 LQGISTCSFPVLN
-1085 DNSHGPNELH
+1085 DNSHGSNELH

-1101 DQSLGLHNF
+1101 DQSLGLHDF
-1110 CRTHNIT
+1110 CRTHDIT

-1149 LPVQDID
+1149 LSVQDID
-1156 DAVGAYINMLVCRM
+1156 DAVGAYINMLVCRL
-1170 DLGELASSS
+1170 DLGELASSN

-1196 HQLCSLADIQHE
+1196 HQLCSLAEIQHE

-1228 IIQASKNSI
+1228 IIQASEHSI

-1242 DEIDLTEYDISV
+1242 DEVDLTEYDISV

-1275 DEMASNVLGTFQN
+1275 DQMASNVLGTFQN

-1294 QDHEKRLNEID
+1294 QGHEKRLDEID
-1305 LLSENDKHQ
+1305 LLSDNDKQQ
-1314 ILSWNEMV
+1314 ILSWNEMI
-1322 WEDHKRRIH
+1322 WEDHQRCIH
-1331 DIISEQARR
+1331 DIISEQARQ

-1348 AHDGRLTYAELDSIS
+1348 AYDGRLTYAELDSIS
-1363 SLLASYLS
+1363 SLLAAHLS

-1392 VTQMAVLKAG
+1392 VAQLAVLKAG

-1414 KRRDELL
+1414 KRREELL

-1435 IHLFDKLVGKALAI
+1435 IHLFKKLVGKALAI
-1449 SKPLLDGLLE
+1449 SKSLLDGLLE
-1459 KQFTLPKTWIRPTP
+1459 KQSTLPKSWIQPTP
-1473 SNPCFVV
+1473 SNSCFVV

-1534 FSGLQMGATV
+1534 FSGLQMGGTV

-1575 SLLEPSDVPGL
+1575 SLLEPADVPGL

-1629 TPTDAPGNI
+1629 TLTDAPGNI

-1644 RMWVTDAGNPDRLCH
+1644 RMWVTDAGNPGRLCH

-1680 LQKTSAAFI
+1680 VEKTSAAFI
-1689 PPPRWMVETG
+1689 PPPRWMVEAD
-1699 MQMSSTEKL
+1699 MQISSTEKL

-1777 LRESSTAQED
+1777 LRESSTLQED
-1787 TKTIRLIDPSHNSV
+1787 TKTMRLIDPSHNPV
-1801 AADKIAQGRAY
+1801 AAEKIAQGQAY

-1849 QEMASIPGLA
+1849 QEMAAIPGVA
-1859 TAKPEEQ
+1859 THKSEEQ
-1866 TKVSAPLNST
+1866 AKVSAPLNST
-1876 ETTVQGIVAAVL
+1876 EATVQGIVAGVL

-1933 KSLRDLAKKARPISS
+1933 KSLRDLAKKARSISS
-1948 TPNRKMGSDEPF
+1948 TPTRKIGSDEPF

-1974 VKKIGYSGS
+1974 VKKIGYTGS

-2020 LKSGVK
+2020 LKSGIK
-2026 VSVEGLRAAWQQVV
+2026 VSVERLRSAWQQVV

-2049 FVETSNAS
+2049 FVETSNAN

-2071 QFSAR
+2071 QSSAR
-2076 QAQVGD
+2076 EAQVGD
-2082 YQALLDQPWTN
+2082 YQALLDQPWTH

-2107 VYENVTESKVY
+2107 TYENATDGKVY

-2197 APIEDTLENVK
+2197 APVENTLENVK

-2270 LGPYINMLICRVDAN
+2270 LGPYINMLICRVDAKP
-2285 SSNKDSILTT
+2285 SNKDSILTT
-2295 IQKAQSDY
+2295 IQKAQGDY

-2329 LFNSV
+2329 IFNSV
-2334 LSIQRPLSTDDDGN
+2334 LSIQRPLSTDDTGN

-2373 AVVEANISYMSTY
+2373 AAVEANISYMSTY

-2402 LTDMLQDPAAPLTS
+2402 LTDMLEDPTAPLTS
-2416 LEFITPEDKQIILRR
+2416 LEFITPEDKQIILHR
-2431 NKNGVVPLA
+2431 NKNGVVPPA
-2440 AQDLIHAQV
+2440 AQHLIHEQV
-2449 VRQAVERPSAP
+2449 ARQAVERPSAP

-2473 LVSVAGRLAH
+2473 LISIAGRLAH

-2489 VATEQK
+2489 VTTEQK

-2501 KSKWAIVSMLAVL
+2501 KSKWAVVSMLAVL
-2514 LAGGTYLSIDP
+2514 LAGGTYLSVDP

-2538 AEPILLLTGSKLYA
+2538 AEPVLLLTGSNDYA
-2552 EKLKAVIETV
+2552 EKLRAVIEPV
-2562 TVVDETLLAQ
+2562 IVVDETMLAQ
-2572 LQDHS
+2572 LQDQS
-2577 ELPGEMVLPD
+2577 KLPD
-2587 NGAFICT
+2587 EVALPANGAFICT

-2623 MGSDSRVFQ
+2623 IGTDSRVFQ

-2643 EIWAPLILGA
+2643 EIWAPLMLGA

-2686 SLLTPADI
+2686 SLLSPADI

-2714 WKGHARVINSF
+2714 WNGHARVINSF

-2760 IADTSDVTKLAPIG
+2760 IADTTDVTKLAPIG
-2774 ATGELLIEG
+2774 ATGELLVEG

-2848 DCPEIERNVAAHDL
+2848 ECSEIERNVAAHDF

-2902 SPENAKTAAEQTEEI
+2902 SPENAKAAAKQIEEI

-2973 AAVQGA
+2973 AADQGA

-2991 LIQRIIATVLNI
+2991 LVQRIIAAVLNI

-3047 SLHSLAAAAEKSDQ
+3047 SLYGLAAAAEKSDQ
-3061 PQSQQQEDLVDVPF
+3061 PQSLQQEELVDVPF

-3095 EANHFNQSFLLAV
+3095 EANQFNQSFLLAV

-3114 DEVANALRQLVEYHP
+3114 DEVANALRQLVDH
-3129 LLRARYSLDKDG
+3129 
-3141 SWTQMIPK
+3141 
-3149 QVEGSFHFAS
+3149 
-3159 YAVDSDE
+3159 AVDSDE

-3178 HCIESGPVFA
+3178 HRIETGAVFA
-3188 SVLLNIEDTGKQL
+3188 VVLLNINSTGKQL

-3231 SQLPALKPF
+3231 SHLPALKPF
-3240 PFHSWIKAQADYSA
+3240 PFHSWIKAQADYST
-3254 QHLTPESA
+3254 QHLTPESS
-3262 LLHELPAADYSYW
+3262 LLHEVPAADYSYW

-3285 DIAEFKFTLNANS
+3285 DIAEFNFTLDANS
-3298 TDGLLRNCHSSMRT
+3298 TDGLLRNCHSSMKT

-3326 TEAFSRTPPAIFNE
+3326 AEAFSRTPPSIFNE
-3340 GHGRESWDSSRI
+3340 GHGRESWDSSRV

-3363 MYPLHVSPLEH
+3363 MYPLHVSPLKD
-3374 DLTGTVQ
+3374 DLTGIIQ

-3456 VNRFA
+3456 VNRFS

-3484 KHIDQIERWVQL
+3484 KHVEAIERWVQL
-3496 YQQTLDDMISTLEQ
+3496 YQQTLGDMICALEQ
-3510 SPRLLTPGDFPLLQN
+3510 SPRILTPGDFPLLQN
-3525 TSYISLQELQK
+3525 TSYTSLQRLQK
-3536 RFEPSGTPVDNI
+3536 HFEPSVTPVDNI

-3597 QMVVDRQAVLRT
+3597 QMVVDRQVVLRT
-3609 VFVEGLSERP
+3609 VFVEGLSDRP

-3624 LKEHSPLVKLLDQP
+3624 LKAHSPLVKLLGPP
-3638 EGDAVTYM
+3638 EGDAVSFM

-3653 NPDQPPHCLSILH
+3653 SPDQPPHCLTILH
-3666 DTNTG
+3666 DNETG

-3695 WVEAYQNPTNAN
+3695 WVEAYQNPSNVS

-3742 FPTIVD
+3742 FPNILESDTE
-3748 SNAEVEETRPLRQV
+3748 AEEAHPLRQV
-3762 EVKIPEASQV
+3762 DVKIPEASQV
-3772 RNFCQE
+3772 RQFCQE

-3801 EQVCFGYL
+3801 DQVCFGYL

-3914 YPISVSISDDAG
+3914 YPISISISDDAG

-3957 ILDRPQAP
+3957 ILDTPQVLVA
-3965 VSQLKME
+3965 QLKME
-3972 SDEDRRQIF
+3972 SDEDRKQIF

-3988 ATVDKCVHAVFNES
+3988 ATVDKCVHEVFEDS
-4002 VKRAPEAIAID
+4002 VKRAPGAVAID

-4028 SILATQL
+4028 SILGAQL
-4035 MQQGVTVGDFVPIAF
+4035 MQHGVTAGDFIPIAF

-4059 MMGIMKAGAGYVPLD
+4059 MMGIMKTGAGYVPLD

-4085 ISQLVDVR
+4085 ISQLGDVR
-4093 LVLAS
+4093 LILAS
-4098 QKNTK
+4098 QTNTK
-4103 RMQILADNVLTVSSG
+4103 RMQMLADNVLTVSSG
-4118 TLLDTNS
+4118 ALVDTKS
-4125 TPVVLP
+4125 TSVVLP
-4131 AVIPESS
+4131 AVNPEST

-4168 GALIGCNS
+4168 GALIDCNS
-4176 ATRMYQFAAFTFDAC
+4176 STRMYQFAAFTFDAC

-4206 LPSDDERMSDII
+4206 LPSDDEKMSDIV

-4227 TAFMTPSVVRIVKPE
+4227 TAFMTPSLVRIVRPD
-4242 DIPTMKTLI
+4242 DILTMKTLI
-4251 LGGEALGTDN
+4251 LGGEALGADN
-4261 IATWANRLRLM
+4261 IAIWASRLRLM

-4280 CVFAVMK
+4280 CESLSSDVRAGLINFAGVFAVMK
-4287 TFEGATDRNDVLG
+4287 TFEGAMDRNDVLG

-4308 IVNPDDPSQLA
+4308 IVNPDDPTQLA

-4330 GPALADGYLRDQ
+4330 GPALADGYLGDQ
-4342 TKTDSVFLESPG
+4342 AKTDSVFLENPG
-4354 FLPGERAYNTGDRA
+4354 FLRGERAYNTGDRA
-4368 RYNDDGSIIYLG
+4368 RYSTDGSIIYLG

-4395 AEIETHTLKNLP
+4395 TEIETHTLSNLP
-4407 EASGVCVDIVFPGG
+4407 DASGVCVDIVLPGG
-4421 LQDKACLAAFFCF
+4421 LQDKACLAAFFCLE
-4434 DKKDKSLPGE
+4434 KKNKSLLGE
-4444 DLLLPVA
+4444 DLLLPVS

-4492 DRRTLRETISSMPQ
+4492 DRRSLRETIASMPQ

-4514 QIESSKKPLTT
+4514 QSENSKKPLTT

-4590 SKTSSRDSGS
+4590 SKSSSSESCS
-4600 ETVAPFSLLHGS
+4600 ETVAPFSLLDGS
-4612 ATVSSIAA
+4612 TTVSSIGA
-4620 KGKLSPDDVEDAYPC
+4620 KSKVSPDDVEDAYPC

-4659 RLPASMDIPMFKDAW
+4659 RLPTSIDLPMFKEAW
-4674 EMTVANNPILRTTIV
+4674 DMTVANNPILRTTII
-4689 EGLDARSLQVVLKHN
+4689 ESPDACSLQVVLKHDT
-4704 STSLWRTAS
+4704 TSLWRTAS

-4719 DQDEEQSFTFGAPLS
+4719 DQDEQESFTFGMPLS

-4748 HHSIYDGWTL
+4748 HHAIYDGWTL
-4758 PLILNQVRAFYTSNV
+4758 PLILNQVRAYYTSSIS
-4773 PKRVPSFNSFVKYIT
+4773 KRVPGFNSFVKYIT
-4788 STTHEEAQ
+4788 STTHEEAHA
-4796 TYWTKSLSG
+4796 YWKNSLSG
-4805 GKPIIAYPE
+4805 GKPTIAFPE
-4814 PPAAT
+4814 PPPAT
-4819 HTHRHRVDGMAHQK
+4819 HTHRHRVNGVAHQR

-4838 QPESDVPTATL
+4838 QSEVDVPTATL

-4861 SDAGEDNDIVFGTTL
+4861 SDAGEDNDVVFGTTL
-4876 SGRSCPVDEI
+4876 SGRSCPVDDI

-4907 TSVRAFLKTVQDQ
+4907 VTVGAFLKEVQDQ

-4940 DTAAAIQFQNL
+4940 DTAAAVQFQNL

-4956 MAQRFDIQPQELLG
+4956 MAQRFDIQPEELLG

-5001 RFDQTIIPQNRVER
+5001 RFDQTIVPQNRVER
-5015 MLCHF
+5015 MLRHF
-5020 EHIVSSFQQATEKTK
+5020 EHIVSCFQQATEKMK
-5035 LEDITMLTT
+5035 MEDITMLTT
-5044 DEMSQIL
+5044 DEMTQIL
-5051 EWNNTYPE
+5051 DWNNTYPE
-5059 VLESTVPAV
+5059 ILETNVPAV
-5068 FAEQVKLRPDALAI
+5068 FAEQVKLRPDALAV

-5093 LDQLTT
+5093 LDRLSTA
-5099 VLAGRLTK
+5099 LAGRLNQN
-5107 DHGVGPEVL
+5107 HGIGPEVL

-5124 IWAVATQLSVMKAGG
+5124 MWAVATQLSVMKAGG

-5147 QPLERLQLI
+5147 QPLDRIQLI
-5156 LQDADAKFVLAASHL
+5156 LRDADAKVVLTASHL
-5171 AKKFETLAG
+5171 AKKFETVAG

-5185 IDEQYFSNL
+5185 IDEQYFANL
-5194 PLTSTT
+5194 PLTSTP
-5200 ALPSISPQNPAYV
+5200 ALPVISPQNPAYV

-5280 SDDERLNDLA
+5280 SDNERLNDLA

-5335 KWHSVLDLI
+5335 KWHSILDLI

-5358 APPATASS
+5358 APPATVSS
-5366 DPADI
+5366 NPADI

-5385 EHNKLVP
+5385 DHNKLVP

-5417 AAAFVTDPAWAKAG
+5417 AAAFVTDPAWTKTG

-5476 AIRARLP
+5476 AIRARLS

-5513 AAEETHVL
+5513 AAEETHIL
-5521 PLDPIKEDLVALQT
+5521 SLDPIKEDLVALQT

-5579 QLLEYGLQNS
+5579 QLLEYGLQTS
-5589 LGDKKQQPSTPAEF
+5589 LGDKKQQPSTSAEF
-5603 ALRELWAQTLGVEA
+5603 ALRDLWAQTLGVDA
-5617 ETIATED
+5617 ETIGTDD

-5637 KLVSTAAKKGIQLSV
+5637 KLVSTAAKQGLQLSV

-5667 ADGRTRS
+5667 IGGRTRS
-5674 EEKEDAVPYKP
+5674 EEHDDTAPYKP
-5685 FSLITDKPQSK
+5685 FSLITDKPQHK

-5703 QIQTSEKNIIDV
+5703 QIKTTEKNIIDV

-5750 KLITA
+5750 KLINP
-5755 ALHTFVAQHEILR
+5755 ALQAFVAQHEILR

-5792 HEAADDIESS
+5792 HETADDIESS
-5802 TMHICKKDTERP
+5802 TMQISKQDAERP
-5814 VVMADPQLKFFVVG
+5814 VIMADPQLKFFVVA
-5828 KAGSK
+5828 KAGAK
-5833 ASFRLIMRISHAQYD
+5833 ASYRLIMRISHAQYD

-5860 TALECQ
+5860 AALECQ

-5891 TAYWQSLLSG
+5891 AEYWQSLLHG
-5901 STMTPIVKQ
+5901 STMTSLVQ
-5910 LHETPSYK
+5910 HLHETPSYK

-5928 IPTPSAITSRHGI
+5928 IPTPSAITAKHGI

-5962 DITFGHVVSG
+5962 DVTFGHVVSG

-5989 VRVGLENTTTILNLL
+5989 VRVSLKNTATILSLL

-6021 GTRTIVQDCT
+6021 GTRTIVRDCT

-6073 TPKEG
+6073 TPKDG
-6078 GDVMEVAMICSNI
+6078 SDAMEVAMICSN
-6091 VIETQK
+6091 VIIGMHK
-6097 WEAVLNLLCEMIA
+6097 WEAVLDALCEMIA

-6124 RSESGLRLPL
+6124 ENESGLRLPL
-6134 TRDDGYTNGHMNGVN
+6134 IRHDGYTNGHMNGII
-6149 GFQQKTQEKARLPAL
+6149 GFQQKTKEKARLPAL
-6164 WQEILG
+6164 WREILG
-6170 LSEEQTV
+6170 LSEEQTMA
-6177 SLDYHSDFFELG
+6177 LDYHSDFFALG

-6201 LQQLGYGELSVEI
+6201 LQQMGYGELSVEM

-6224 VKALGAVVLGSAVPT
+6224 VKALGAAVLGSAVQISFTVPR
-6239 QLTAPWYEPPRAHNK
+6239 YESPRANNK
-6254 FASHWGL
+6254 LEVHWGL
-6261 YILLLMVAAAAT
+6261 YVLLLMLAVVS
-6273 STAFIME
+6273 STAFVME
-6280 PKENV
+6280 PSE

>member
-8 AREPEIASYWAQWKE
+8 AREPEMASYWTQWKE

-36 NVARSG
+36 SVARSG
-42 RSEQNVIL
+42 HSEQNVIL
-50 DILKRHY
+50 HILKRHY

-66 LDVLTAWSIVLQL
+66 LDILTAWSIVLQL

-85 VSFRLTSQSGR
+85 VSFRLTSQSGW

-101 TAIERDT
+101 ATVERDT
-108 TVNTVRSMLRE
+108 TVETVRSKLRA
-119 GLAQSENFKVSDID
+119 GLTQSENFRVSDLN
-133 SNPGFLASN
+133 SNSGFLELN
-142 GRPFCN
+142 GRPYCN
-148 TAVILDADIPTEE
+148 TAVTFNTTSPPDD

-168 HLHESNHAAEAKLI
+168 HLHESNHATEAKLI
-182 YSRACLEEDH
+182 YSRTFLEEDH

-203 LSEVMTKPAA
+203 LSEVMTKPTAI
-213 LYSEL
+213 YSEL
-218 QVLHPISSRKLF
+218 QVLHPISSMKLF

-252 NYTSTNMAIH
+252 NHASTNMAIH

-271 ELESASRKIAM
+271 ELESASRKLALV
-282 ALQAKSVG
+282 LQAKSVG

-305 VVAMMAVVRAGAT
+305 LVAMMAAVRAGAT
-318 MLFFDISHPTAR
+318 MLFFDVSHPMAR

-337 VQAKIMLTAPQYADA
+337 VQARIMLTAPQYADA
-352 WDWTGAEVLV
+352 WDWTGAEVLA
-362 VDSHLVDSLPDR
+362 VDSGLIDSLPDM
-374 SLLTSIVQPNNSL
+374 SLPTSAVRPNNSL

-397 KPKGCCV
+397 KPKGCCI

-497 LVLGGEALGKA
+497 LVLGGEALGKG

-535 FPNLS
+535 LPNLS
-540 PESHPSNIGFPL
+540 PDTDPSNIGFPL

-581 IVARGYYKDTERTDA
+581 IVARGYYKDAERTNA
-596 VFVSDDFP
+596 VFISDDFP
-604 WLPKT
+604 WLPR
-609 GSEEARRMYRSGD
+609 SESAEARRMYRSGD

-652 LGEIEHHIAKHEA
+652 LGEIEHHIAKYET
-665 VRRAAVLLPREG
+665 VRRAAVLLPRQG

-688 LGTVPEPESE
+688 LSTVPDPESDT
-698 KGIQLLQ
+698 GIQPIQ
-705 GHFET
+705 GHFDT
-710 AEQVKQDVSAHLPA
+710 AEQIKQDVSAHLPP
-724 YMVPSLWIVASSI
+724 YMVPSLWIVASSV

-753 TNSIDDE
+753 VNNMDEE
-760 TYNLVTGDVSEV
+760 TYNLVTGDVSEI
-772 AVIPASPVEEILQQ
+772 AVIAASPVEEILQQ
-786 ACGEILNVPA
+786 ACSEILNVPA

-828 VSMQDMLASKS
+828 VSMQDMLQSKS
-839 LSELAERART
+839 LSELAERAQT
-849 GDAAT
+849 GDAVT

-868 ESEILPDLPVQAE
+868 ESEILPGLPVEAE
-881 EIEEV
+881 DVEEV
-886 YPLGIMQRGILLSQ
+886 YPLGIMQKGILLSQ

-925 IDRLKNAWK
+925 IDRLKNALK
-934 SVSNRHASLRTVF
+934 QVSNRHASLRTIF

-955 PCDQLVFKTV
+955 PCDQLVLKNV
-965 EPQISIVSCRNEAD
+965 EPQISVVSCRNEAH
-979 VRHAVHQ
+979 VRQLVHQ
-986 YTIAN
+986 YSIAN

-1001 FVIYMTG
+1001 FVIYVTE
-1008 EHLYCMAAVDHA
+1008 EHLYCMAAIDHA

-1043 LTRTTRFSHYV
+1043 LTHTTRFSHYV
-1054 GYLQQQDRSVSMD
+1054 GYLQQQDKSVSMD
-1067 FWKQY
+1067 FWRQY
-1072 LQGISTCHFPVLN
+1072 LQGISTCSFPVLN
-1085 DNSHGPNELH
+1085 DNSHGSNELH

-1101 DQSLGLHNF
+1101 DQSLGLHDF
-1110 CRTHNIT
+1110 CRTHDIT

-1149 LPVQDID
+1149 LSVQDID
-1156 DAVGAYINMLVCRM
+1156 DAVGAYINMLVCRL
-1170 DLGELASSS
+1170 DLGELASSN

-1196 HQLCSLADIQHE
+1196 HQLCSLAEIQHE

-1228 IIQASKNSI
+1228 IIQASEHSI

-1242 DEIDLTEYDISV
+1242 DEVDLTEYDISV

-1275 DEMASNVLGTFQN
+1275 DQMASNVLGTFQN

-1294 QDHEKRLNEID
+1294 QGHEKRLDEID
-1305 LLSENDKHQ
+1305 LLSDNDKQQ
-1314 ILSWNEMV
+1314 ILSWNEMI
-1322 WEDHKRRIH
+1322 WEDHQRCIH
-1331 DIISEQARR
+1331 DIISEQARQ

-1348 AHDGRLTYAELDSIS
+1348 AYDGRLTYAELDSIS
-1363 SLLASYLS
+1363 SLLAAHLS

-1392 VTQMAVLKAG
+1392 VAQLAVLKAG

-1414 KRRDELL
+1414 KRREELL

-1435 IHLFDKLVGKALAI
+1435 IHLFKKLVGKALAI
-1449 SKPLLDGLLE
+1449 SKSLLDGLLE
-1459 KQFTLPKTWIRPTP
+1459 KQSTLPKSWIQPTP
-1473 SNPCFVV
+1473 SNSCFVV

-1534 FSGLQMGATV
+1534 FSGLQMGGTV

-1575 SLLEPSDVPGL
+1575 SLLEPADVPGL

-1629 TPTDAPGNI
+1629 TLTDAPGNI

-1644 RMWVTDAGNPDRLCH
+1644 RMWVTDAGNPGRLCH

-1680 LQKTSAAFI
+1680 VEKTSAAFI
-1689 PPPRWMVETG
+1689 PPPRWMVEAD
-1699 MQMSSTEKL
+1699 MQISSTEKL

-1777 LRESSTAQED
+1777 LRESSTLQED
-1787 TKTIRLIDPSHNSV
+1787 TKTMRLIDPSHNPV
-1801 AADKIAQGRAY
+1801 AAEKIAQGQAY

-1849 QEMASIPGLA
+1849 QEMAAIPGVA
-1859 TAKPEEQ
+1859 THKSEEQ
-1866 TKVSAPLNST
+1866 AKVSAPLNST
-1876 ETTVQGIVAAVL
+1876 EATVQGIVAGVL

-1933 KSLRDLAKKARPISS
+1933 KSLRDLAKKARSISS
-1948 TPNRKMGSDEPF
+1948 TPTRKIGSDEPF

-1974 VKKIGYSGS
+1974 VKKIGYTGS

-2020 LKSGVK
+2020 LKSGIK
-2026 VSVEGLRAAWQQVV
+2026 VSVERLRSAWQQVV

-2049 FVETSNAS
+2049 FVETSNAN

-2071 QFSAR
+2071 QSSAR
-2076 QAQVGD
+2076 EAQVGD
-2082 YQALLDQPWTN
+2082 YQALLDQPWTH

-2107 VYENVTESKVY
+2107 TYENATDGKVY

-2197 APIEDTLENVK
+2197 APVENTLENVK

-2270 LGPYINMLICRVDAN
+2270 LGPYINMLICRVDAKP
-2285 SSNKDSILTT
+2285 SNKDSILTT
-2295 IQKAQSDY
+2295 IQKAQGDY

-2329 LFNSV
+2329 IFNSV
-2334 LSIQRPLSTDDDGN
+2334 LSIQRPLSTDDTGN

-2373 AVVEANISYMSTY
+2373 AAVEANISYMSTY

-2402 LTDMLQDPAAPLTS
+2402 LTDMLEDPTAPLTS
-2416 LEFITPEDKQIILRR
+2416 LEFITPEDKQIILHR
-2431 NKNGVVPLA
+2431 NKNGVVPPA
-2440 AQDLIHAQV
+2440 AQHLIHEQV
-2449 VRQAVERPSAP
+2449 ARQAVERPSAP

-2473 LVSVAGRLAH
+2473 LISIAGRLAH

-2489 VATEQK
+2489 VTTEQK

-2501 KSKWAIVSMLAVL
+2501 KSKWAVVSMLAVL
-2514 LAGGTYLSIDP
+2514 LAGGTYLSVDP

-2538 AEPILLLTGSKLYA
+2538 AEPVLLLTGSNDYA
-2552 EKLKAVIETV
+2552 EKLRAVIEPV
-2562 TVVDETLLAQ
+2562 IVVDETMLAQ
-2572 LQDHS
+2572 LQDQS
-2577 ELPGEMVLPD
+2577 KLPD
-2587 NGAFICT
+2587 EVALPANGAFICT

-2623 MGSDSRVFQ
+2623 IGTDSRVFQ

-2643 EIWAPLILGA
+2643 EIWAPLMLGA

-2686 SLLTPADI
+2686 SLLSPADI

-2714 WKGHARVINSF
+2714 WNGHARVINSF

-2760 IADTSDVTKLAPIG
+2760 IADTTDVTKLAPIG
-2774 ATGELLIEG
+2774 ATGELLVEG

-2848 DCPEIERNVAAHDL
+2848 ECSEIERNVAAHDF

-2902 SPENAKTAAEQTEEI
+2902 SPENAKAAAKQIEEI

-2973 AAVQGA
+2973 AADQGA

-2991 LIQRIIATVLNI
+2991 LVQRIIAAVLNI

-3047 SLHSLAAAAEKSDQ
+3047 SLYGLAAAAEKSDQ
-3061 PQSQQQEDLVDVPF
+3061 PQSLQQEELVDVPF

-3095 EANHFNQSFLLAV
+3095 EANQFNQSFLLAV

-3149 QVEGSFHFAS
+3149 QLEGSFHFAS
-3159 YAVDSDE
+3159 HAVDSDE

-3178 HCIESGPVFA
+3178 HRIETGAVFA
-3188 SVLLNIEDTGKQL
+3188 VVLLNINSTGKQL

-3231 SQLPALKPF
+3231 SHLPALKPF
-3240 PFHSWIKAQADYSA
+3240 PFHSWIKAQADYST
-3254 QHLTPESA
+3254 QHLTPESS
-3262 LLHELPAADYSYW
+3262 LLHEVPAADYSYW

-3285 DIAEFKFTLNANS
+3285 DIAEFNFTLDANS
-3298 TDGLLRNCHSSMRT
+3298 TDGLLRNCHSSMKT

-3326 TEAFSRTPPAIFNE
+3326 AEAFSRTPPSIFNE
-3340 GHGRESWDSSRI
+3340 GHGRESWDSSRV

-3363 MYPLHVSPLEH
+3363 MYPLHVSPLKD
-3374 DLTGTVQ
+3374 DLTGIIQ

-3456 VNRFA
+3456 VNRFS

-3484 KHIDQIERWVQL
+3484 KHVEAIERWVQL
-3496 YQQTLDDMISTLEQ
+3496 YQQTLGDMICALEQ
-3510 SPRLLTPGDFPLLQN
+3510 SPRILTPGDFPLLQN
-3525 TSYISLQELQK
+3525 TSYTSLQRLQK
-3536 RFEPSGTPVDNI
+3536 HFEPSVTPVDNI

-3572 HIEMVVQVSSVRG
+3572 HIEMVVQ
-3585 APIDVP
+3585 
-3591 RLVKAW
+3591 
-3597 QMVVDRQAVLRT
+3597 MVVDRQVVLRT
-3609 VFVEGLSERP
+3609 VFVEGLSDSP

-3624 LKEHSPLVKLLDQP
+3624 LKAHSPLVKLLGPP
-3638 EGDAVTYM
+3638 EGDAVSFM

-3653 NPDQPPHCLSILH
+3653 SPDQPPHCLTILH
-3666 DTNTG
+3666 DNETG

-3695 WVEAYQNPTNAN
+3695 WVEAYQNPSNVS

-3742 FPTIVD
+3742 FPNILESDTE
-3748 SNAEVEETRPLRQV
+3748 AEEAHPLRQV
-3762 EVKIPEASQV
+3762 DVKIPEASQV
-3772 RNFCQE
+3772 RQFCQE

-3801 EQVCFGYL
+3801 DQVCFGYL

-3914 YPISVSISDDAG
+3914 YPISISISDDAG

-3957 ILDRPQAP
+3957 ILDTPQVLVA
-3965 VSQLKME
+3965 QLKME
-3972 SDEDRRQIF
+3972 SDEDRKQIF

-3988 ATVDKCVHAVFNES
+3988 ATVDKCVHEVFEDS
-4002 VKRAPEAIAID
+4002 VKRAPGAVAID

-4028 SILATQL
+4028 SILGAQL
-4035 MQQGVTVGDFVPIAF
+4035 MQHGVTAGDFIPIAF

-4059 MMGIMKAGAGYVPLD
+4059 MMGIMKTGAGYVPLD

-4085 ISQLVDVR
+4085 ISQLGDVR
-4093 LVLAS
+4093 LILAS
-4098 QKNTK
+4098 QTNTK
-4103 RMQILADNVLTVSSG
+4103 RMQMLADNVLTVSSG
-4118 TLLDTNS
+4118 ALVDTKS
-4125 TPVVLP
+4125 TSVVLP
-4131 AVIPESS
+4131 AVNPEST

-4168 GALIGCNS
+4168 GALIDCNS
-4176 ATRMYQFAAFTFDAC
+4176 STRMYQFAAFTFDAC

-4206 LPSDDERMSDII
+4206 LPSDDEKMSDIV

-4227 TAFMTPSVVRIVKPE
+4227 TAFMTPSLVRIVRPD
-4242 DIPTMKTLI
+4242 DILTMKTLI
-4251 LGGEALGTDN
+4251 LGGEALGADN
-4261 IATWANRLRLM
+4261 IAIWASRLRLM

-4287 TFEGATDRNDVLG
+4287 TFEGAMDRNDVLG

-4308 IVNPDDPSQLA
+4308 IVNPDDPTQLA

-4330 GPALADGYLRDQ
+4330 GPALADGYLGDQ
-4342 TKTDSVFLESPG
+4342 AKTDSVFLENPG
-4354 FLPGERAYNTGDRA
+4354 FLRGERAYNTGDRA
-4368 RYNDDGSIIYLG
+4368 RYSTDGSIIYLG

-4395 AEIETHTLKNLP
+4395 TEIETHTLSNLP
-4407 EASGVCVDIVFPGG
+4407 DASGVCVDIVLPGG
-4421 LQDKACLAAFFCF
+4421 LQDKACLAAFFCLE
-4434 DKKDKSLPGE
+4434 KKNKSLLGE
-4444 DLLLPVA
+4444 DLLLPVS

-4492 DRRTLRETISSMPQ
+4492 DRRSLRETIASMPQ

-4514 QIESSKKPLTT
+4514 QSENSKKPLTT

-4590 SKTSSRDSGS
+4590 SKSSSSESCS
-4600 ETVAPFSLLHGS
+4600 ETVAPFSLLDGS
-4612 ATVSSIAA
+4612 TTVSSIGA
-4620 KGKLSPDDVEDAYPC
+4620 KSKVSPDDVEDAYPC

-4659 RLPASMDIPMFKDAW
+4659 RLPTSIDLPMFKEAW
-4674 EMTVANNPILRTTIV
+4674 DMTVANNPILRTTII
-4689 EGLDARSLQVVLKHN
+4689 ESPDACSLQVVLKHDT
-4704 STSLWRTAS
+4704 TSLWRTAS

-4719 DQDEEQSFTFGAPLS
+4719 DQDEQESFTFGMPLS

-4748 HHSIYDGWTL
+4748 HHAIYDGWTL
-4758 PLILNQVRAFYTSNV
+4758 PLILNQVRAYYTSSIS
-4773 PKRVPSFNSFVKYIT
+4773 KRVPGFNSFVKYIT
-4788 STTHEEAQ
+4788 STTHEEAHA
-4796 TYWTKSLSG
+4796 YWKNSLSG
-4805 GKPIIAYPE
+4805 GKPTIAFPE
-4814 PPAAT
+4814 PPPAT
-4819 HTHRHRVDGMAHQK
+4819 HTHRHRVNGVAHQR

-4838 QPESDVPTATL
+4838 QSEVDVPTATL

-4861 SDAGEDNDIVFGTTL
+4861 SDAGEDNDVVFGTTL
-4876 SGRSCPVDEI
+4876 SGRSCPVDDI

-4907 TSVRAFLKTVQDQ
+4907 VTVGAFLKEVQDQ

-4940 DTAAAIQFQNL
+4940 DTAAAVQFQNL

-4956 MAQRFDIQPQELLG
+4956 MAQRFDIQPEELLG

-5001 RFDQTIIPQNRVER
+5001 RFDQTIVPQNRVER
-5015 MLCHF
+5015 MLRHF
-5020 EHIVSSFQQATEKTK
+5020 EHIVSCFQQATEKMK
-5035 LEDITMLTT
+5035 MEDITMLTT
-5044 DEMSQIL
+5044 DEMTQIL
-5051 EWNNTYPE
+5051 DWNNTYPE
-5059 VLESTVPAV
+5059 ILETNVPAV
-5068 FAEQVKLRPDALAI
+5068 FAEQVKLRPDALAV

-5093 LDQLTT
+5093 LDRLSTA
-5099 VLAGRLTK
+5099 LAGRLNQN
-5107 DHGVGPEVL
+5107 HGIGPEVL

-5124 IWAVATQLSVMKAGG
+5124 MWAVATQLSVMKAGG

-5147 QPLERLQLI
+5147 QPLDRIQLI
-5156 LQDADAKFVLAASHL
+5156 LRDADAKVVLTASHL
-5171 AKKFETLAG
+5171 AKKFETVAG

-5185 IDEQYFSNL
+5185 IDEQYFANL
-5194 PLTSTT
+5194 PLTSTP
-5200 ALPSISPQNPAYV
+5200 ALPVISPQNPAYV

-5280 SDDERLNDLA
+5280 SDNERLNDLA

-5335 KWHSVLDLI
+5335 KWHSILDLI

-5358 APPATASS
+5358 APPATVSS
-5366 DPADI
+5366 NPADI

-5385 EHNKLVP
+5385 DHNKLVP

-5417 AAAFVTDPAWAKAG
+5417 AAAFVTDPAWTKTG

-5476 AIRARLP
+5476 AIRARLS

-5513 AAEETHVL
+5513 AAEETHIL
-5521 PLDPIKEDLVALQT
+5521 SLDPIKEDLVALQT

-5579 QLLEYGLQNS
+5579 QLLEYGLQTS
-5589 LGDKKQQPSTPAEF
+5589 LGDKKQQPSTSAEF
-5603 ALRELWAQTLGVEA
+5603 ALRDLWAQTLGVDA
-5617 ETIATED
+5617 ETIGTDD

-5637 KLVSTAAKKGIQLSV
+5637 KLVSTAAKQGLQLSV

-5667 ADGRTRS
+5667 IGGRTRS
-5674 EEKEDAVPYKP
+5674 EEHDDTAPYKP
-5685 FSLITDKPQSK
+5685 FSLITDKPQHK

-5703 QIQTSEKNIIDV
+5703 QIKTTEKNIIDV

-5750 KLITA
+5750 KLINP
-5755 ALHTFVAQHEILR
+5755 ALQAFVAQHEILR

-5792 HEAADDIESS
+5792 HETADDIESS
-5802 TMHICKKDTERP
+5802 TMQISKQDAERP
-5814 VVMADPQLKFFVVG
+5814 VIMADPQLKFFVVA
-5828 KAGSK
+5828 KAGAK
-5833 ASFRLIMRISHAQYD
+5833 ASYRLIMRISHAQYD

-5860 TALECQ
+5860 AALECQ

-5891 TAYWQSLLSG
+5891 AEYWQSLLHG
-5901 STMTPIVKQ
+5901 STMTSLVQ
-5910 LHETPSYK
+5910 HLHETPSYK

-5928 IPTPSAITSRHGI
+5928 IPTPSAITAKHGI

-5962 DITFGHVVSG
+5962 DVTFGHVVSG

-5989 VRVGLENTTTILNLL
+5989 VRVSLKNTATILSLL

-6021 GTRTIVQDCT
+6021 GTRTIVRDCT

-6073 TPKEG
+6073 TPKDG
-6078 GDVMEVAMICSNI
+6078 SDAMEVAMICSN
-6091 VIETQK
+6091 VIIGMHK
-6097 WEAVLNLLCEMIA
+6097 WEAVLDALCEMIA

-6124 RSESGLRLPL
+6124 ENESGLRLPL
-6134 TRDDGYTNGHMNGVN
+6134 IRHDGYTNGHMNGII
-6149 GFQQKTQEKARLPAL
+6149 GFQQKTKEKARLPAL
-6164 WQEILG
+6164 WREILG
-6170 LSEEQTV
+6170 LSEEQTMA
-6177 SLDYHSDFFELG
+6177 LDYHSDFFALG

-6201 LQQLGYGELSVEI
+6201 LQQMGYGELSVEM

-6224 VKALGAVVLGSAVPT
+6224 VKALGAAVLGSAVQISFTVPR
-6239 QLTAPWYEPPRAHNK
+6239 YESPRANNK
-6254 FASHWGL
+6254 LEVHWGL
-6261 YILLLMVAAAAT
+6261 YVLLLMLAVVS
-6273 STAFIME
+6273 STAFVME
-6280 PKENV
+6280 PSE

>member
-8 AREPEIASYWAQWKE
+8 AREPEMASYWTQWKE

-36 NVARSG
+36 SVARSG
-42 RSEQNVIL
+42 HSEQNVIL
-50 DILKRHY
+50 HILKRHY

-66 LDVLTAWSIVLQL
+66 LDILTAWSIVLQL

-85 VSFRLTSQSGR
+85 VSFRLTSQSGW

-101 TAIERDT
+101 ATVERDT
-108 TVNTVRSMLRE
+108 TVETVRSKLRA
-119 GLAQSENFKVSDID
+119 GLTQSENFRVSDLN
-133 SNPGFLASN
+133 SNSGFLELN
-142 GRPFCN
+142 GRPYCN
-148 TAVILDADIPTEE
+148 TAVTFNTTSPPDD

-168 HLHESNHAAEAKLI
+168 HLHESNHATEAKLI
-182 YSRACLEEDH
+182 YSRTFLEEDH

-203 LSEVMTKPAA
+203 LSEVMTKPTAI
-213 LYSEL
+213 YSEL
-218 QVLHPISSRKLF
+218 QVLHPISSMKLF

-252 NYTSTNMAIH
+252 NHASTNMAIH

-271 ELESASRKIAM
+271 ELESASRKLALV
-282 ALQAKSVG
+282 LQAKSVG

-305 VVAMMAVVRAGAT
+305 LVAMMAAVRAGAT
-318 MLFFDISHPTAR
+318 MLFFDVSHPMAR

-337 VQAKIMLTAPQYADA
+337 VQARIMLTAPQYADA
-352 WDWTGAEVLV
+352 WDWTGAEVLA
-362 VDSHLVDSLPDR
+362 VDSGLIDSLPDM
-374 SLLTSIVQPNNSL
+374 SLPTSAVRPNNSL

-397 KPKGCCV
+397 KPKGCCI

-497 LVLGGEALGKA
+497 LVLGGEALGKG

-535 FPNLS
+535 LPNLS
-540 PESHPSNIGFPL
+540 PDTDPSNIGFPL

-581 IVARGYYKDTERTDA
+581 IVARGYYKDAERTNA
-596 VFVSDDFP
+596 VFISDDFP
-604 WLPKT
+604 WLPR
-609 GSEEARRMYRSGD
+609 SESAEARRMYRSGD

-652 LGEIEHHIAKHEA
+652 LGEIEHHIAKYET
-665 VRRAAVLLPREG
+665 VRRAAVLLPRQG

-688 LGTVPEPESE
+688 LSTVPDPESDT
-698 KGIQLLQ
+698 GIQPIQ
-705 GHFET
+705 GHFDT
-710 AEQVKQDVSAHLPA
+710 AEQIKQDVSAHLPP
-724 YMVPSLWIVASSI
+724 YMVPSLWIVASSV

-753 TNSIDDE
+753 VNNMDEE
-760 TYNLVTGDVSEV
+760 TYNLVTGDVSEI
-772 AVIPASPVEEILQQ
+772 AVIAASPVEEILQQ
-786 ACGEILNVPA
+786 ACSEILNVPA

-828 VSMQDMLASKS
+828 VSMQDMLQSKS
-839 LSELAERART
+839 LSELAERAQT
-849 GDAAT
+849 GDAVT

-868 ESEILPDLPVQAE
+868 ESEILPGLPVEAE
-881 EIEEV
+881 DVEEV
-886 YPLGIMQRGILLSQ
+886 YPLGIMQKGILLSQ

-925 IDRLKNAWK
+925 IDRLKNALK
-934 SVSNRHASLRTVF
+934 QVSNRHASLRTIF

-955 PCDQLVFKTV
+955 PCDQLVLKNV
-965 EPQISIVSCRNEAD
+965 EPQISVVSCRNEAH
-979 VRHAVHQ
+979 VRQLVHQ
-986 YTIAN
+986 YSIAN

-1001 FVIYMTG
+1001 FVIYVTE
-1008 EHLYCMAAVDHA
+1008 EHLYCMAAIDHA

-1043 LTRTTRFSHYV
+1043 LTHTTRFSHYV
-1054 GYLQQQDRSVSMD
+1054 GYLQQQDKSVSMD
-1067 FWKQY
+1067 FWRQY
-1072 LQGISTCHFPVLN
+1072 LQGISTCSFPVLN
-1085 DNSHGPNELH
+1085 DNSHGSNELH

-1101 DQSLGLHNF
+1101 DQSLGLHDF
-1110 CRTHNIT
+1110 CRTHDIT

-1149 LPVQDID
+1149 LSVQDID
-1156 DAVGAYINMLVCRM
+1156 DAVGAYINMLVCRL
-1170 DLGELASSS
+1170 DLGELASSN

-1196 HQLCSLADIQHE
+1196 HQLCSLAEIQHE

-1228 IIQASKNSI
+1228 IIQASEHSI

-1242 DEIDLTEYDISV
+1242 DEVDLTEYDISV

-1275 DEMASNVLGTFQN
+1275 DQMASNVLGTFQN

-1294 QDHEKRLNEID
+1294 QGHEKRLDEID
-1305 LLSENDKHQ
+1305 LLSDNDKQQ
-1314 ILSWNEMV
+1314 ILSWNEMI
-1322 WEDHKRRIH
+1322 WEDHQRCIH
-1331 DIISEQARR
+1331 DIISEQARQ

-1348 AHDGRLTYAELDSIS
+1348 AYDGRLTYAELDSIS
-1363 SLLASYLS
+1363 SLLAAHLS

-1392 VTQMAVLKAG
+1392 VAQLAVLKAG

-1414 KRRDELL
+1414 KRREELL

-1435 IHLFDKLVGKALAI
+1435 IHLFKKLVGKALAI
-1449 SKPLLDGLLE
+1449 SKSLLDGLLE
-1459 KQFTLPKTWIRPTP
+1459 KQSTLPKSWIQPTP
-1473 SNPCFVV
+1473 SNSCFVV

-1534 FSGLQMGATV
+1534 FSGLQMGGTV

-1575 SLLEPSDVPGL
+1575 SLLEPADVPGL

-1629 TPTDAPGNI
+1629 TLTDAPGNI

-1644 RMWVTDAGNPDRLCH
+1644 RMWVTDAGNPGRLCH

-1680 LQKTSAAFI
+1680 VEKTSAAFI
-1689 PPPRWMVETG
+1689 PPPRWMVEAD
-1699 MQMSSTEKL
+1699 MQISSTEKL

-1777 LRESSTAQED
+1777 LRESSTLQED
-1787 TKTIRLIDPSHNSV
+1787 TKTMRLIDPSHNPV
-1801 AADKIAQGRAY
+1801 AAEKIAQGQAY

-1849 QEMASIPGLA
+1849 QEMAAIPGVA
-1859 TAKPEEQ
+1859 THKSEEQ
-1866 TKVSAPLNST
+1866 AKVSAPLNST
-1876 ETTVQGIVAAVL
+1876 EATVQGIVAGVL

-1933 KSLRDLAKKARPISS
+1933 KSLRDLAKKARSISS
-1948 TPNRKMGSDEPF
+1948 TPTRKIGSDEPF

-1974 VKKIGYSGS
+1974 VKKIGYTGS

-2020 LKSGVK
+2020 LKSGIK
-2026 VSVEGLRAAWQQVV
+2026 VSVERLRSAWQQVV

-2049 FVETSNAS
+2049 FVETSNAN

-2071 QFSAR
+2071 QSSAR
-2076 QAQVGD
+2076 EAQVGD
-2082 YQALLDQPWTN
+2082 YQALLDQPWTH

-2107 VYENVTESKVY
+2107 TYENATDGKVY

-2197 APIEDTLENVK
+2197 APVENTLENVK

-2270 LGPYINMLICRVDAN
+2270 LGPYINMLICRVDAKP
-2285 SSNKDSILTT
+2285 SNKDSILTT
-2295 IQKAQSDY
+2295 IQKAQGDY

-2329 LFNSV
+2329 IFNSV
-2334 LSIQRPLSTDDDGN
+2334 LSIQRPLSTDDTGN

-2373 AVVEANISYMSTY
+2373 AAVEANISYMSTY

-2402 LTDMLQDPAAPLTS
+2402 LTDMLEDPTAPLTS
-2416 LEFITPEDKQIILRR
+2416 LEFITPEDKQIILHR
-2431 NKNGVVPLA
+2431 NKNGVVPPA
-2440 AQDLIHAQV
+2440 AQHLIHEQV
-2449 VRQAVERPSAP
+2449 ARQAVERPSAP

-2473 LVSVAGRLAH
+2473 LISIAGRLAH

-2489 VATEQK
+2489 VTTEQK

-2501 KSKWAIVSMLAVL
+2501 KSKWAVVSMLAVL
-2514 LAGGTYLSIDP
+2514 LAGGTYLSVDP

-2538 AEPILLLTGSKLYA
+2538 AEPVLLLTGSNDYA
-2552 EKLKAVIETV
+2552 EKLRAVIEPV
-2562 TVVDETLLAQ
+2562 IVVDETMLAQ
-2572 LQDHS
+2572 LQDQS
-2577 ELPGEMVLPD
+2577 KLPD
-2587 NGAFICT
+2587 EVALPANGAFICT

-2623 MGSDSRVFQ
+2623 IGTDSRVFQ

-2643 EIWAPLILGA
+2643 EIWAPLMLGA

-2686 SLLTPADI
+2686 SLLSPADI

-2714 WKGHARVINSF
+2714 WNGHARVINSF

-2760 IADTSDVTKLAPIG
+2760 IADTTDVTKLAPIG
-2774 ATGELLIEG
+2774 ATGELLVEG

-2848 DCPEIERNVAAHDL
+2848 ECSEIERNVAAHDF

-2902 SPENAKTAAEQTEEI
+2902 SPENAKAAAKQIEEI

-2973 AAVQGA
+2973 AADQGA

-2991 LIQRIIATVLNI
+2991 LVQRIIAAVLNI

-3047 SLHSLAAAAEKSDQ
+3047 SLYGLAAAAEKSDQ
-3061 PQSQQQEDLVDVPF
+3061 PQSLQQEELVDVPF

-3095 EANHFNQSFLLAV
+3095 EANQFNQSFLLAV

-3149 QVEGSFHFAS
+3149 QLEGSFHFAS
-3159 YAVDSDE
+3159 HAVDSDE

-3178 HCIESGPVFA
+3178 HRIETGAVFA
-3188 SVLLNIEDTGKQL
+3188 VVLLNINSTGKQL

-3231 SQLPALKPF
+3231 SHLPALKPF
-3240 PFHSWIKAQADYSA
+3240 PFHSWIKAQADYST
-3254 QHLTPESA
+3254 QHLTPESS
-3262 LLHELPAADYSYW
+3262 LLHEVPAADYSYW

-3285 DIAEFKFTLNANS
+3285 DIAEFNFTLDANS
-3298 TDGLLRNCHSSMRT
+3298 TDGLLRNCHSSMKT

-3326 TEAFSRTPPAIFNE
+3326 AEAFSRTPPSIFNE
-3340 GHGRESWDSSRI
+3340 GHGRESWDSSRV

-3363 MYPLHVSPLEH
+3363 MYPLHVSPLKD
-3374 DLTGTVQ
+3374 DLTGIIQ

-3456 VNRFA
+3456 VNRFS

-3484 KHIDQIERWVQL
+3484 KHVEAIERWVQL
-3496 YQQTLDDMISTLEQ
+3496 YQQTLGDMICALEQ
-3510 SPRLLTPGDFPLLQN
+3510 SPRILTPGDFPLLQN
-3525 TSYISLQELQK
+3525 TSYTSLQRLQK
-3536 RFEPSGTPVDNI
+3536 HFEPSVTPVDNI

-3572 HIEMVVQVSSVRG
+3572 HIEMVVQ
-3585 APIDVP
+3585 
-3591 RLVKAW
+3591 
-3597 QMVVDRQAVLRT
+3597 MVVDRQVVLRT
-3609 VFVEGLSERP
+3609 VFVEGLSDSP

-3624 LKEHSPLVKLLDQP
+3624 LKAHSPLVKLLGPP
-3638 EGDAVTYM
+3638 EGDAVSFM

-3653 NPDQPPHCLSILH
+3653 SPDQPPHCLTILH
-3666 DTNTG
+3666 DNETG

-3695 WVEAYQNPTNAN
+3695 WVEAYQNPSNVS

-3742 FPTIVD
+3742 FPNILESDTE
-3748 SNAEVEETRPLRQV
+3748 AEEAHPLRQV
-3762 EVKIPEASQV
+3762 DVKIPEASQV
-3772 RNFCQE
+3772 RQFCQE

-3801 EQVCFGYL
+3801 DQVCFGYL

-3914 YPISVSISDDAG
+3914 YPISISISDDAG

-3957 ILDRPQAP
+3957 ILDTPQVLVA
-3965 VSQLKME
+3965 QLKME
-3972 SDEDRRQIF
+3972 SDEDRKQIF

-3988 ATVDKCVHAVFNES
+3988 ATVDKCVHEVFEDS
-4002 VKRAPEAIAID
+4002 VKRAPGAVAID

-4028 SILATQL
+4028 SILGAQL
-4035 MQQGVTVGDFVPIAF
+4035 MQHGVTAGDFIPIAF

-4059 MMGIMKAGAGYVPLD
+4059 MMGIMKTGAGYVPLD

-4085 ISQLVDVR
+4085 ISQLGDVR
-4093 LVLAS
+4093 LILAS
-4098 QKNTK
+4098 QTNTK
-4103 RMQILADNVLTVSSG
+4103 RMQMLADNVLTVSSG
-4118 TLLDTNS
+4118 ALVDTKS
-4125 TPVVLP
+4125 TSVVLP
-4131 AVIPESS
+4131 AVNPEST

-4168 GALIGCNS
+4168 GALIDCNS
-4176 ATRMYQFAAFTFDAC
+4176 STRMYQFAAFTFDAC

-4206 LPSDDERMSDII
+4206 LPSDDEKMSDIV

-4227 TAFMTPSVVRIVKPE
+4227 TAFMTPSLVRIVRPD
-4242 DIPTMKTLI
+4242 DILTMKTLI
-4251 LGGEALGTDN
+4251 LGGEALGADN
-4261 IATWANRLRLM
+4261 IAIWASRLRLM

-4287 TFEGATDRNDVLG
+4287 TFEGAMDRNDVLG

-4308 IVNPDDPSQLA
+4308 IVNPDDPTQLA

-4330 GPALADGYLRDQ
+4330 GPALADGYLGDQ
-4342 TKTDSVFLESPG
+4342 AKTDSVFLENPG
-4354 FLPGERAYNTGDRA
+4354 FLRGERAYNTGDRA
-4368 RYNDDGSIIYLG
+4368 RYSTDGSIIYLG

-4395 AEIETHTLKNLP
+4395 TEIETHTLSNLP
-4407 EASGVCVDIVFPGG
+4407 DASGVCVDIVLPGG
-4421 LQDKACLAAFFCF
+4421 LQDKACLAAFFCLE
-4434 DKKDKSLPGE
+4434 KKNKSLLGE
-4444 DLLLPVA
+4444 DLLLPVS

-4492 DRRTLRETISSMPQ
+4492 DRRSLRETIASMPQ

-4514 QIESSKKPLTT
+4514 QSENSKKPLTT

-4590 SKTSSRDSGS
+4590 SKSSSSESCS
-4600 ETVAPFSLLHGS
+4600 ETVAPFSLLDGS
-4612 ATVSSIAA
+4612 TTVSSIGA
-4620 KGKLSPDDVEDAYPC
+4620 KSKVSPDDVEDAYPC

-4659 RLPASMDIPMFKDAW
+4659 RLPTSIDLPMFKEAW
-4674 EMTVANNPILRTTIV
+4674 DMTVANNPILRTTII
-4689 EGLDARSLQVVLKHN
+4689 ESPDACSLQVVLKHDT
-4704 STSLWRTAS
+4704 TSLWRTAS

-4719 DQDEEQSFTFGAPLS
+4719 DQDEQESFTFGMPLS

-4748 HHSIYDGWTL
+4748 HHAIYDGWTL
-4758 PLILNQVRAFYTSNV
+4758 PLILNQVRAYYTSSIS
-4773 PKRVPSFNSFVKYIT
+4773 KRVPGFNSFVKYIT
-4788 STTHEEAQ
+4788 STTHEEAHA
-4796 TYWTKSLSG
+4796 YWKNSLSG
-4805 GKPIIAYPE
+4805 GKPTIAFPE
-4814 PPAAT
+4814 PPPAT
-4819 HTHRHRVDGMAHQK
+4819 HTHRHRVNGVAHQR

-4838 QPESDVPTATL
+4838 QSEVDVPTATL

-4861 SDAGEDNDIVFGTTL
+4861 SDAGEDNDVVFGTTL
-4876 SGRSCPVDEI
+4876 SGRSCPVDDI

-4907 TSVRAFLKTVQDQ
+4907 VTVGAFLKEVQDQ

-4940 DTAAAIQFQNL
+4940 DTAAAVQFQNL

-4956 MAQRFDIQPQELLG
+4956 MAQRFDIQPEELLG

-5001 RFDQTIIPQNRVER
+5001 RFDQTIVPQNRVER
-5015 MLCHF
+5015 MLRHF
-5020 EHIVSSFQQATEKTK
+5020 EHIVSCFQQATEKMK
-5035 LEDITMLTT
+5035 MEDITMLTT
-5044 DEMSQIL
+5044 DEMTQIL
-5051 EWNNTYPE
+5051 DWNNTYPE
-5059 VLESTVPAV
+5059 ILETNVPAV
-5068 FAEQVKLRPDALAI
+5068 FAEQVKLRPDALAV

-5093 LDQLTT
+5093 LDRLSTA
-5099 VLAGRLTK
+5099 LAGRLNQN
-5107 DHGVGPEVL
+5107 HGIGPEVL

-5124 IWAVATQLSVMKAGG
+5124 MWAVATQLSVMKAGG

-5147 QPLERLQLI
+5147 QPLDRIQLI
-5156 LQDADAKFVLAASHL
+5156 LRDADAKVVLTASHL
-5171 AKKFETLAG
+5171 AKKFETVAG

-5185 IDEQYFSNL
+5185 IDEQYFANL
-5194 PLTSTT
+5194 PLTSTP
-5200 ALPSISPQNPAYV
+5200 ALPVISPQNPAYV

-5280 SDDERLNDLA
+5280 SDNERLNDLA

-5335 KWHSVLDLI
+5335 KWHSILDLI

-5358 APPATASS
+5358 APPATVSS
-5366 DPADI
+5366 NPADI

-5385 EHNKLVP
+5385 DHNKLVP

-5417 AAAFVTDPAWAKAG
+5417 AAAFVTDPAWTKTG

-5476 AIRARLP
+5476 AIRARLS

-5513 AAEETHVL
+5513 AAEETHIL
-5521 PLDPIKEDLVALQT
+5521 SLDPIKEDLVALQT

-5579 QLLEYGLQNS
+5579 QLLEYGLQTS
-5589 LGDKKQQPSTPAEF
+5589 LGDKKQQPSTSAEF
-5603 ALRELWAQTLGVEA
+5603 ALRDLWAQTLGVDA
-5617 ETIATED
+5617 ETIGTDD

-5637 KLVSTAAKKGIQLSV
+5637 KLVSTAAKQGLQLSV

-5667 ADGRTRS
+5667 IGGRTRS
-5674 EEKEDAVPYKP
+5674 EEHDDTAPYKP
-5685 FSLITDKPQSK
+5685 FSLITDKPQHK

-5703 QIQTSEKNIIDV
+5703 QIKTTEKNIIDV

-5750 KLITA
+5750 KLINP
-5755 ALHTFVAQHEILR
+5755 ALQAFVAQHEILR

-5792 HEAADDIESS
+5792 HETADDIESS
-5802 TMHICKKDTERP
+5802 TMQISKQDAERP
-5814 VVMADPQLKFFVVG
+5814 VIIADPQLKFFVVA
-5828 KAGSK
+5828 KAGAK
-5833 ASFRLIMRISHAQYD
+5833 ASYRLIMRISHAQYD

-5860 TALECQ
+5860 AALECQ

-5891 TAYWQSLLSG
+5891 AEYWQSLLHG
-5901 STMTPIVKQ
+5901 STMTSLVQ
-5910 LHETPSYK
+5910 HLHETPSYK

-5928 IPTPSAITSRHGI
+5928 IPTPSAITAKHGI

-5962 DITFGHVVSG
+5962 DVTFGHVVSG

-5989 VRVGLENTTTILNLL
+5989 VRVSLKNTATILSLL

-6021 GTRTIVQDCT
+6021 GTRTIVRDCT

-6073 TPKEG
+6073 TPKDG
-6078 GDVMEVAMICSNI
+6078 SDAMEVAMICSN
-6091 VIETQK
+6091 VIIGMHK
-6097 WEAVLNLLCEMIA
+6097 WEAVLDALCEMIA

-6124 RSESGLRLPL
+6124 ENESGLRLPL
-6134 TRDDGYTNGHMNGVN
+6134 IRHDGYTNGHMNGII
-6149 GFQQKTQEKARLPAL
+6149 GFQQKTKEKARLPAL
-6164 WQEILG
+6164 WREILG
-6170 LSEEQTV
+6170 LSEEQTMA
-6177 SLDYHSDFFELG
+6177 LDYHSDFFALG

-6201 LQQLGYGELSVEI
+6201 LQQMGYGELSVEM

-6224 VKALGAVVLGSAVPT
+6224 VKALGAAVLGSAVQISFTVPR
-6239 QLTAPWYEPPRAHNK
+6239 YESPRANNK
-6254 FASHWGL
+6254 LEVHWGL
-6261 YILLLMVAAAAT
+6261 YVLLLMLAVVS
-6273 STAFIME
+6273 STAFVME
-6280 PKENV
+6280 PSE